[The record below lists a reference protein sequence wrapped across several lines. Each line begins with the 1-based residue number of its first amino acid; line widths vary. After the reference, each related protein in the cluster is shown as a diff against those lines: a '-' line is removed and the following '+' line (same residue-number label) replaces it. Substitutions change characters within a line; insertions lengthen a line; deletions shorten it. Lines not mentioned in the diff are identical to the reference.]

1 MFCIGVLQGFAQGF
15 TYTDENG
22 VNWECS
28 LVSCTINIPDGT
40 RKDSTYVT
48 IISASNYGEEVTI
61 PEVVKYERKEYTITE
76 LQGVFRNNPTLK
88 KVTLPKSATSLLR
101 TFEGCTL
108 LSEVVNTA
116 QIQYCS
122 GTFFE
127 CSSLKS
133 IDLSN
138 CETIGHATFD
148 NCYNL
153 QSVNLK
159 KCKTIESEAFS
170 NCSNLQSVGD
180 LSTCTSIGHS
190 AFNKCS
196 SLKSIDISNCN
207 FLDRFAFSGCY
218 KLEEVKLSKQINKIN
233 EDTFDGC
240 TNLKNIDLSNC
251 TSIEESAFSDC
262 INLTSVGNTALL
274 TSIKEYAFSSC
285 IKLTTINLS
294 NCAFIG
300 EYAFKGCTKLS
311 NINLSKCKFLGHSA
325 FYQCT
330 ELTEVDLSSC
340 SSLEESVFSGCS
352 NLKTIKGIEN
362 FTTIPAYAFEGTG
375 IETLSL
381 PLCTTIQK
389 AAFKKCIQLKSVNL
403 PKCETIE
410 GYKAEYYEAEGA
422 FMGCT
427 NLQEVELPNC
437 ISIGEYTFYSCTNLQ
452 KVELPNCINIGES
465 TFSSCPKL
473 KSINI
478 PVCQTIDKEAFA
490 YCGNLNEV
498 SLPNTIQKL
507 GYKCFNGN
515 TSLTLY
521 AKNVPALDRN
531 PGTTAESDTL
541 ALGKNVLIIVPEES
555 LAAYQAADVWNTMS
569 ERIFPLG
576 TQFDYDVEANAQAS
590 TSGLQKAIGE
600 KNLRSVVTLKVK
612 GSINSYDIMVMRN
625 KMDNLHHLDLADAD
639 IKSSTYQY
647 YTGYSTQD
655 DILGPHSFADL
666 DKLLTV
672 KLPKSVKYIDQAFNK
687 CSQLRSVEMPENLIC
702 VGDTTDYEYINGG
715 AFSDCNNLEEIIF
728 HNCERIGG
736 CAFIQCCSLQEITLP
751 KNLKH
756 IGSFAFDNCNQLK
769 DIIFPGEVETISNHA
784 FNGCSNLASIQFP
797 PSLKSI
803 EACAFFGCG
812 KLSNINLPGLTNISE
827 GTFSCCWNLKEIK
840 LPSTL
845 ERIGDN
851 AFENCTNLNKVY
863 TYTVLPINIDQN
875 TFTNF
880 KATTL
885 YVPTQSY
892 DNYYWSTQWGQFKEI
907 KEFDEPYTYIYLD
920 NEFTLEK
927 RFEGTPDIDIKN
939 NGALTVNGKENQD
952 AGEVTVKGDG
962 NNSAGTLITDGN
974 LDAKKLRF
982 DITVNANQW
991 YFFSFPFDI
1000 NLADI
1005 KTPGKYVFRKYNGSL
1020 RADQGTGGWVDLASD
1035 ETTLKQGVGYIF
1047 QTAKSG
1053 NLTLRVTKEKFGKL
1067 DANNIVKDLSSYPS
1081 ADEQNA
1087 SWNFI
1092 GNPQISYMDAASLGY
1107 DAPIT
1112 YWNGNS
1118 YEAVRPGDDEFALQP
1133 FQAFFVQK
1141 PVDVSNIEFKAED
1154 RITKSESINKQ
1165 NNARARRIGRGINP
1179 ERLLIN
1185 LTLSD
1190 GNHTDKTRVV
1200 FNDKKSQAYE
1210 LDCDAAKFAAINDA
1224 PQFYTIEAKA
1234 GNLAINERPMGSVKL
1249 GFAAKKAGNFTIS
1262 AKRMDQPMLL
1272 QDNQTGAT
1280 YDLTEGDYQ
1289 FASNAGTFENRFV
1302 LVPSRGTTGIADI
1315 VKKTGINIMPT
1326 DAGINLNGV
1335 DGKKV
1340 TIYAADGTMLASRT
1354 FDGMLNLMKGV
1365 YIVKIDNLST
1375 KVMVK

>member
-1 MFCIGVLQGFAQGF
+1 MFCIGVLQGFAQTF

-22 VNWECS
+22 VNWECCFS
-28 LVSCTINIPDGT
+28 NGMNMPDGSW
-40 RKDSTYVT
+40 KDTTYVY
-48 IISASNYGEEVTI
+48 INGASNYGEEVTV
-61 PEVVKYERKEYTITE
+61 PGVVKHEGKEYTITQ
-76 LQGVFRNNPTLK
+76 LGSVFSNNQTLK
-88 KVTLPKSATSLLR
+88 KVTLPKSVTSLDY
-101 TFEGCTL
+101 TFKGCTL
-108 LSEVVNTA
+108 LSEIVNTE
-116 QIQYCS
+116 QIKICGGSTFS
-122 GTFFE
+122 G
-127 CSSLKS
+127 CSSLKN

-138 CETIGHATFD
+138 CETIGGSTFS
-148 NCYNL
+148 NCNNL

-159 KCKTIESEAFS
+159 KCITIESQAFL
-170 NCSNLQSVGD
+170 NCNNLKSVGN
-180 LSTCTSIGHS
+180 LSSCTTIGENAFHS
-190 AFNKCS
+190 CY
-196 SLKSIDISNCN
+196 SLKSIDISSCN
-207 FLDRFAFSGCY
+207 SLNGNVFSDCTR
-218 KLEEVKLSKQINKIN
+218 LEEVKLSKQLSQIRWN
-233 EDTFDGC
+233 TFNGC

-251 TSIEESAFSDC
+251 TSIGGYAFAEC
-262 INLTSVGNTALL
+262 QNLTSVGNTALL
-274 TSIKEYAFSSC
+274 SSIEGYAFSNC
-285 IKLTTINLS
+285 ANLTNIDLS
-294 NCAFIG
+294 NCTFIG
-300 EYAFKGCTKLS
+300 EWAFRGCPKLS
-311 NINLSKCKFLGHSA
+311 NINLSKCKLLENYA
-325 FYQCT
+325 FIECT

-340 SSLEESVFSGCS
+340 SSLAYGIFAYCS
-352 NLKTIKGIEN
+352 KLKTVKGIEN
-362 FTTIPAYAFEGTG
+362 ITTIPANAFANTG

-381 PLCTTIQK
+381 PLCTTIQEG
-389 AAFKKCIQLKSVNL
+389 AFRGCSQLKS
-403 PKCETIE
+403 ID
-410 GYKAEYYEAEGA
+410 
-422 FMGCT
+422 
-427 NLQEVELPNC
+427 
-437 ISIGEYTFYSCTNLQ
+437 
-452 KVELPNCINIGES
+452 
-465 TFSSCPKL
+465 
-473 KSINI
+473 I
-478 PVCQTIDKEAFA
+478 PVCQSIGMNAFA
-490 YCGNLNEV
+490 SCSHLE
-498 SLPNTIQKL
+498 SASIPNTIKSL

-515 TSLTLY
+515 TTLTVY
-521 AKNVPALDRN
+521 AKDVPTLDRY
-531 PGTTAESDTL
+531 PGNMAETDTL

-569 ERIFPLG
+569 ERIFPMG
-576 TQFDYDVEANAQAS
+576 TQFNYDVEATAQAS

-600 KNLRSVVTLKVK
+600 KNLRSVVTLKVN

-625 KMDNLHHLDLADAD
+625 KMDNLHHLDLSDAD
-639 IKSSTYQY
+639 VKSNTYDY

-672 KLPKSVKYIDQAFNK
+672 KLPKSVKYINQAFNN

-702 VGDTTDYEYINGG
+702 VGDTLDNEWDMGG
-715 AFSDCNNLEEIIF
+715 EAFSNCTNLENIMF
-728 HNCERIGG
+728 HNCEKIGG
-736 CAFIQCCSLQEITLP
+736 RAFYQCNSLQEITLP

-756 IGSFAFDNCNQLK
+756 VGSYAFSQCSQLK
-769 DIIFPGEVETISNHA
+769 DIILPSEVETISYHA
-784 FNGCSNLASIQFP
+784 FEYCNNLASIQFP
-797 PSLKSI
+797 PSLKRI
-803 EACAFFGCG
+803 ESYAFSGCS
-812 KLSNINLPGLTNISE
+812 KLSSINLPGLTSISE
-827 GTFSCCWNLKEIK
+827 NTFSGCSNLTEVK

-851 AFENCTNLNKVY
+851 AFSECSNLNKVY

-939 NGALTVNGKENQD
+939 NGALTVNGKDNQN

-962 NNSAGTLITDGN
+962 NSSAGTLITDGN

-1047 QTAKSG
+1047 QTAQSG

-1107 DAPIT
+1107 NAPIT

-1249 GFAAKKAGNFTIS
+1249 GFAAKKAGNFIIS

>member
-1 MFCIGVLQGFAQGF
+1 MKRLLLLSVMFCIGVLQGFAQGNYF

-28 LVSCTINIPDGT
+28 LNYTSLAMPDGSW
-40 RKDSTYVT
+40 KDTTYVD
-48 IISASNYGEEVTI
+48 INGASNYGEEVTV
-61 PEVVKYERKEYTITE
+61 PGVVKYEGKDYTITS
-76 LQGVFRNNPTLK
+76 LNSIFSNNQTLK
-88 KVTLPKSATSLLR
+88 KVTLPKSVTSLSS

-108 LSEVVNTA
+108 LSEIVNTE
-116 QIQYCS
+116 QIKICGGSTFS
-122 GTFFE
+122 G
-127 CSSLKS
+127 CSSLKN
-133 IDLSN
+133 INLSN
-138 CETIGHATFD
+138 CETIGSNAFS
-148 NCYNL
+148 NCNNL

-159 KCKTIESEAFS
+159 KCITIESQAFL
-170 NCSNLQSVGD
+170 NCNNLQSVGN
-180 LSTCTSIGHS
+180 LSSCTTIGEG
-190 AFNKCS
+190 AFNSCY
-196 SLKSIDISNCN
+196 SLKSIDISSCN
-207 FLDRFAFSGCY
+207 SLNGNVFSDCTR
-218 KLEEVKLSKQINKIN
+218 LEEVKLSKQLSQIRWN
-233 EDTFDGC
+233 TFNGC

-251 TSIEESAFSDC
+251 TSIGGYAFAEC
-262 INLTSVGNTALL
+262 QNLTSVGNTALL
-274 TSIKEYAFSSC
+274 SSIEGYAFSNC
-285 IKLTTINLS
+285 ANLTNIDLS
-294 NCAFIG
+294 NCTFIG
-300 EYAFKGCTKLS
+300 EWAFRGCPKLS
-311 NINLSKCKFLGHSA
+311 NINLSKCKLLENYA
-325 FYQCT
+325 FIECT

-340 SSLEESVFSGCS
+340 SSLAYGIFAYCS
-352 NLKTIKGIEN
+352 KLKTVKGIEN
-362 FTTIPAYAFEGTG
+362 ITTIPANAFANTG

-381 PLCTTIQK
+381 PLCTTIQEG
-389 AAFKKCIQLKSVNL
+389 AFRGCSQLKSIDI
-403 PKCETIE
+403 PIC
-410 GYKAEYYEAEGA
+410 
-422 FMGCT
+422 
-427 NLQEVELPNC
+427 Q
-437 ISIGEYTFYSCTNLQ
+437 SIGMN
-452 KVELPNCINIGES
+452 
-465 TFSSCPKL
+465 
-473 KSINI
+473 
-478 PVCQTIDKEAFA
+478 AFA
-490 YCGNLNEV
+490 SCSHLE
-498 SLPNTIQKL
+498 SASIPNTIKSL

-515 TSLTLY
+515 TTLTLY
-521 AKNVPALDRN
+521 AKNVPALDRY
-531 PGTTAESDTL
+531 PGNMAETDTL

-569 ERIFPLG
+569 ERIFPMG
-576 TQFDYDVEANAQAS
+576 TQFDYNVEATAQAS

-639 IKSSTYQY
+639 VKSNTYDY
-647 YTGYSTQD
+647 YTGFSTQD
-655 DILGPHSFADL
+655 DILGPHSFANL

-672 KLPKSVKYIDQAFNK
+672 KLPKSVKYINQAFNN

-702 VGDTTDYEYINGG
+702 VGDTLDNEWSMGG
-715 AFSDCNNLEEIIF
+715 EAFSNCTNLENIMF
-728 HNCERIGG
+728 HNCEKIGG
-736 CAFIQCCSLQEITLP
+736 SAFYQCNSLQEITLP

-756 IGSFAFDNCNQLK
+756 VGSYAFSQCSQLK
-769 DIIFPGEVETISNHA
+769 DIILPSEVETISYHA
-784 FNGCSNLASIQFP
+784 FEYCNNLASIQFP
-797 PSLKSI
+797 PSLKRI
-803 EACAFFGCG
+803 ESYAFSGCG
-812 KLSNINLPGLTNISE
+812 NLSSINLPGLTSISE
-827 GTFSCCWNLKEIK
+827 NTFNGCSNLTEVK

-851 AFENCTNLNKVY
+851 AFSSCDNLTKVY

-880 KATTL
+880 KSTTL

-939 NGALTVNGKENQD
+939 NGALTVNGKDNQN

-962 NNSAGTLITDGN
+962 NSSAGTLITDGN

-1047 QTAKSG
+1047 QTAQGG

-1179 ERLLIN
+1179 DRLLIN

-1280 YDLTEGDYQ
+1280 FDLTEGDYQ

>member
-1 MFCIGVLQGFAQGF
+1 MKRLLLLSVMFCIGVLQGFAQYASF

-22 VNWECS
+22 VNWECNLES
-28 LVSCTINIPDGT
+28 AGTTMPDGSW
-40 RKDSTYVT
+40 KDSTYVT
-48 IISASNYGEEVTI
+48 INGASNYGEEVTV
-61 PEVVKYERKEYTITE
+61 PGVVKYEGKDYTITQ
-76 LQGVFRNNPTLK
+76 LGGIFSNNQTLK
-88 KVTLPKSATSLLR
+88 KVTLPKSVTSLNY
-101 TFEGCTL
+101 TFDGCTL
-108 LSEVVNTA
+108 LSEVVNTE
-116 QIQYCS
+116 QILSCS
-122 GTFFE
+122 YAFSN

-138 CETIGHATFD
+138 CETIGSGSFASC
-148 NCYNL
+148 NNL
-153 QSVNLK
+153 QFVNLK
-159 KCKTIESEAFS
+159 RCKTIESQAFL
-170 NCSNLQSVGD
+170 NCSKLQSVGD
-180 LSTCTSIGHS
+180 LSSCTTIGEG
-190 AFNKCS
+190 AFNSCY

-207 FLDRFAFSGCY
+207 SLNGNVFSDCTR
-218 KLEEVKLSKQINKIN
+218 LEEVKLSKQLNQIKWN
-233 EDTFDGC
+233 TFNGC

-251 TSIEESAFSDC
+251 TSIGGNAFAECRS
-262 INLTSVGNTALL
+262 LTSVGNTALL
-274 TSIKEYAFSSC
+274 SSIEGYAFSNC
-285 IKLTTINLS
+285 ANLTNIDLS
-294 NCAFIG
+294 NCTFIG
-300 EYAFKGCTKLS
+300 EWAFRGCPKLS
-311 NINLSKCKFLGHSA
+311 NINLSKCKLLENYA
-325 FYQCT
+325 FIECT

-340 SSLEESVFSGCS
+340 SSLAYGIFAYCS
-352 NLKTIKGIEN
+352 KLKTVKGIEN
-362 FTTIPAYAFEGTG
+362 ITTIPANAFANTG

-381 PLCTTIQK
+381 PLCTTIQEG
-389 AAFKKCIQLKSVNL
+389 AFRGCTQLKS
-403 PKCETIE
+403 ID
-410 GYKAEYYEAEGA
+410 
-422 FMGCT
+422 
-427 NLQEVELPNC
+427 
-437 ISIGEYTFYSCTNLQ
+437 
-452 KVELPNCINIGES
+452 
-465 TFSSCPKL
+465 
-473 KSINI
+473 I
-478 PVCQTIDKEAFA
+478 PVCQSIGMNAFA
-490 YCGNLNEV
+490 SCSRLESV
-498 SLPNTIQKL
+498 SIPNTIKSL

-515 TSLTLY
+515 TTLTLY
-521 AKNVPALDRN
+521 AKNVPALERN
-531 PGTTAESDTL
+531 PGTMAETDTL

-555 LAAYQAADVWNTMS
+555 LAAYQTADVWNTMS

-576 TQFDYDVEANAQAS
+576 TQFNYDVEATAQAS

-625 KMDNLHHLDLADAD
+625 KMDNLHYLDLADAD
-639 IKSSTYQY
+639 VKSNTYDY
-647 YTGYSTQD
+647 YTGFSTQD

-672 KLPKSVKYIDQAFNK
+672 KLPKSVKYINQAFNN

-702 VGDTTDYEYINGG
+702 VGDTLDNEWSMGG
-715 AFSDCNNLEEIIF
+715 EAFSNCTNLENIMF
-728 HNCERIGG
+728 HNCEKIGG
-736 CAFIQCCSLQEITLP
+736 SAFYQCNSLQEITLP

-756 IGSFAFDNCNQLK
+756 VGSYAFSQCSQLK
-769 DIIFPGEVETISNHA
+769 DIILPSEVETISYHA
-784 FNGCSNLASIQFP
+784 FEYCNNLASIQFP
-797 PSLKSI
+797 PSLKRI
-803 EACAFFGCG
+803 ESYAFSGCS
-812 KLSNINLPGLTNISE
+812 KLSSINLPGLTSISE
-827 GTFSCCWNLKEIK
+827 NTFNGCSNLTEVK

-851 AFENCTNLNKVY
+851 AFSSCDNLNKVY

-939 NGALTVNGKENQD
+939 NGALTVNGKDNQN
-952 AGEVTVKGDG
+952 AGEVTVKGDD
-962 NNSAGTLITDGN
+962 NSSAGTLITDGN

-1047 QTAKSG
+1047 QTAQSG

-1280 YDLTEGDYQ
+1280 FDLTEGDYQ

-1335 DGKKV
+1335 NGKKV

>member
-1 MFCIGVLQGFAQGF
+1 MFCIGVLQGFAQGTYF

-22 VNWECS
+22 VNWDCC
-28 LVSCTINIPDGT
+28 LNYGINMPDGSW
-40 RKDSTYVT
+40 KDSTYVT
-48 IISASNYGEEVTI
+48 INGASNYGEEVTI
-61 PEVVKYERKEYTITE
+61 PGVVKYEGKEYTVTQLGSI
-76 LQGVFRNNPTLK
+76 FCNNQTLK
-88 KVTLPKSATSLLR
+88 KVTLPKSVTSLSN
-101 TFEGCTL
+101 TFDGCTL
-108 LSEVVNTA
+108 LSEVVNTT
-116 QIQYCS
+116 QILYCS
-122 GTFFE
+122 RTFYE
-127 CSSLKS
+127 CRSLKS

-138 CETIGHATFD
+138 CETIGNATFA
-148 NCYNL
+148 NCHNL
-153 QSVNLK
+153 QSITLK
-159 KCKTIESEAFS
+159 KCITIESQAFT
-170 NCSNLQSVGD
+170 NCNNLQSVGD
-180 LSTCTSIGHS
+180 LSSCTTIMYG
-190 AFNKCS
+190 AFQSCS
-196 SLKSIDISNCN
+196 SLKSIDISSCN
-207 FLDRFAFSGCY
+207 SLDGSVFEGCSN
-218 KLEEVKLSKQINKIN
+218 LEEIKLSKQINQIK
-233 EDTFDGC
+233 ESTFNGC
-240 TNLKNIDLSNC
+240 ANLKSIDLSNC
-251 TSIEESAFSDC
+251 TSIGGNAFGYC
-262 INLTSVGNTALL
+262 QNLKSVGSTALL
-274 TSIKEYAFSSC
+274 NSIQGYAFQSC
-285 IKLTTINLS
+285 TNLTISDLS
-294 NCAFIG
+294 NCTFIG
-300 EYAFKGCTKLS
+300 EWAFSTCAKLS
-311 NINLSKCKFLGHSA
+311 NINLSKCKLIGNNA
-325 FYQCT
+325 FNNCT
-330 ELTEVDLSSC
+330 NLTEVDLSSC
-340 SSLEESVFSGCS
+340 SSLAESIFWGCS

-362 FTTIPAYAFEGTG
+362 FTTIPANAFANTG

-381 PLCTTIQK
+381 PLCTTIQEG
-389 AAFKKCIQLKSVNL
+389 AFRECQQLKSINL
-403 PKCETIE
+403 PKCETI
-410 GYKAEYYEAEGA
+410 GNYTPVYDSDSEGA
-422 FMGCT
+422 FKGCS
-427 NLQEVELPNC
+427 NLQQAELPIC
-437 ISIGEYTFYSCTNLQ
+437 TTIAPYTFYGCTRL
-452 KVELPNCINIGES
+452 S
-465 TFSSCPKL
+465 
-473 KSINI
+473 SINI
-478 PVCQTIDKEAFA
+478 PVCQFIGKVAFA
-490 YCGNLNEV
+490 NCSNLNAV
-498 SLPNTIQKL
+498 SLPNTIQEL

-515 TSLTLY
+515 TMLTLY
-521 AKNVPALDRN
+521 AKNVPTLDNN
-531 PGTTAESDTL
+531 PGSYSDMDYSV
-541 ALGKNVLIIVPEES
+541 LGKNVLIIVPEES

-576 TQFDYDVEANAQAS
+576 TQFNYDVEATAQAS

-625 KMDNLHHLDLADAD
+625 KMDNLHYLDLADVD
-639 IKSSTYQY
+639 VKSNTYHY

-666 DKLLTV
+666 DKLMTV
-672 KLPKSVKYIDQAFNK
+672 KLPKSVKYIDQAFNN

-702 VGDTTDYEYINGG
+702 VGDTLDWNYWEDNRG
-715 AFSDCNNLEEIIF
+715 AFRNCSNLEEIIF

-736 CAFIQCCSLQEITLP
+736 AAFCQCNSLQEITLP
-751 KNLKH
+751 KNLKY
-756 IGSFAFDNCNQLK
+756 IGSSAFNYCSQLK
-769 DIIFPGEVETISNHA
+769 DIILPSEVETISYYA
-784 FNGCSNLASIQFP
+784 FNGCDSLTSIQFP

-803 EACAFFGCG
+803 ESYAFSSCYR
-812 KLSNINLPGLTNISE
+812 LSSINLPGLTSISE
-827 GTFSCCWNLKEIK
+827 YTFNGCSNLTEVK

-845 ERIGDN
+845 ERIGNN
-851 AFENCTNLNKVY
+851 AFENCSNLTKVY

-962 NNSAGTLITDGN
+962 NSSAGTLITDGN

-1047 QTAKSG
+1047 QTAQSG

-1165 NNARARRIGRGINP
+1165 NKARARRIGRGINP

-1335 DGKKV
+1335 NGKKV

>member
-1 MFCIGVLQGFAQGF
+1 MKRLLLLSVMFCIGVLQGFAQYASF

-22 VNWECS
+22 VNWECNLES
-28 LVSCTINIPDGT
+28 AGTTMPDGSW
-40 RKDSTYVT
+40 KDSTYVT
-48 IISASNYGEEVTI
+48 INGASNYGEEVTV
-61 PEVVKYERKEYTITE
+61 PGVVKYEGKDYTITQ
-76 LQGVFRNNPTLK
+76 LGGIFSNNQTLK
-88 KVTLPKSATSLLR
+88 KVTLPKSVTSLNY
-101 TFEGCTL
+101 TFDGCTL
-108 LSEVVNTA
+108 LSEVVNTE
-116 QIQYCS
+116 QILSCS
-122 GTFFE
+122 YAFSN

-138 CETIGHATFD
+138 CETIGSGSFASC
-148 NCYNL
+148 NNL
-153 QSVNLK
+153 QFVNLK
-159 KCKTIESEAFS
+159 RCKTIESQAFL
-170 NCSNLQSVGD
+170 NCSKLQSVGD
-180 LSTCTSIGHS
+180 LSSCTTIGEG
-190 AFNKCS
+190 AFNSCY

-207 FLDRFAFSGCY
+207 SLNGDVFSDCTR
-218 KLEEVKLSKQINKIN
+218 LEEVKLSKQLNQIKWN
-233 EDTFDGC
+233 TFNGC

-251 TSIEESAFSDC
+251 TSIGGNAFAECRS
-262 INLTSVGNTALL
+262 LTSVGNTALL
-274 TSIKEYAFSSC
+274 SSIEGYAFSNC
-285 IKLTTINLS
+285 ANLTNIDLS
-294 NCAFIG
+294 NCTFIG
-300 EYAFKGCTKLS
+300 EWAFRGCPKLS
-311 NINLSKCKFLGHSA
+311 NINLSKCKLLENYA
-325 FYQCT
+325 FIECT

-340 SSLEESVFSGCS
+340 SSLAYGIFAYCS
-352 NLKTIKGIEN
+352 KLKTVKGIEN
-362 FTTIPAYAFEGTG
+362 ITTIPANAFANTG

-381 PLCTTIQK
+381 PLCTTIQEG
-389 AAFKKCIQLKSVNL
+389 AFRGCTQLKS
-403 PKCETIE
+403 ID
-410 GYKAEYYEAEGA
+410 
-422 FMGCT
+422 
-427 NLQEVELPNC
+427 
-437 ISIGEYTFYSCTNLQ
+437 
-452 KVELPNCINIGES
+452 
-465 TFSSCPKL
+465 
-473 KSINI
+473 I
-478 PVCQTIDKEAFA
+478 PVCQSIGMNAFA
-490 YCGNLNEV
+490 SCSRLESV
-498 SLPNTIQKL
+498 SIPNTIKSL

-521 AKNVPALDRN
+521 AKNVPALDRY
-531 PGTTAESDTL
+531 PGNMAETDTL

-576 TQFDYDVEANAQAS
+576 TQFDYDVEATAQAS

-625 KMDNLHHLDLADAD
+625 KMDNLHHLDLSDAD
-639 IKSSTYQY
+639 IKSNSYDY
-647 YTGYSTQD
+647 YTGFSTQD
-655 DILGPHSFADL
+655 DILDPHSFADL

-672 KLPKSVKYIDQAFNK
+672 KLPKSVKYINQAFNN

-702 VGDTTDYEYINGG
+702 VGDTLDNEWSMGG
-715 AFSDCNNLEEIIF
+715 EAFSNCTNLEYIIF
-728 HNCERIGG
+728 HNCEKIGG
-736 CAFIQCCSLQEITLP
+736 SAFYQCNSLQEITLP

-756 IGSFAFDNCNQLK
+756 VGSYAYSQCSQLQDNIL
-769 DIIFPGEVETISNHA
+769 PSEVETISYHA
-784 FNGCSNLASIQFP
+784 FEYCNNLASIQFP
-797 PSLKSI
+797 PSLKRI
-803 EACAFFGCG
+803 ESYAFSGCS
-812 KLSNINLPGLTNISE
+812 KLSSINLPGLTSISE
-827 GTFSCCWNLKEIK
+827 NTFNGCSNLTEVK

-851 AFENCTNLNKVY
+851 AFSSCDNLNKVY

-939 NGALTVNGKENQD
+939 NGALTVNGKDNQN

-962 NNSAGTLITDGN
+962 NSSAGTLITDGN

-1047 QTAKSG
+1047 QTAQSG

>member
-1 MFCIGVLQGFAQGF
+1 MFCIGVLQGFAEGTYI

-22 VNWECS
+22 VNWECYLS
-28 LVSCTINIPDGT
+28 FDIIPMPDGT
-40 RKDSTYVT
+40 NKDTTYVY
-48 IISASNYGEEVTI
+48 INSVSNYGEEVTVPGVI
-61 PEVVKYERKEYTITE
+61 KYEGKDYTITS
-76 LQGVFRNNPTLK
+76 LNSIFSNNQTLK
-88 KVTLPKSATSLLR
+88 KVTLPKSVTSLDN
-101 TFEGCTL
+101 TFQGCTL
-108 LSEVVNTA
+108 LSEVVNTE
-116 QIQYCS
+116 QIQRFGYS
-122 GTFFE
+122 TFSN

-133 IDLSN
+133 IDMSN
-138 CETIGHATFD
+138 CEIINRNAFD
-148 NCYNL
+148 NCKNL

-159 KCKTIESEAFS
+159 KCKTIEDNAFS
-170 NCSNLQSVGD
+170 NCSNLQSVGNL
-180 LSTCTSIGHS
+180 LSCTTIASS
-190 AFNKCS
+190 AFQYCS

-207 FLDRFAFSGCY
+207 SLGSDVFDGCS

-233 EDTFDGC
+233 DGTFNGC
-240 TNLKNIDLSNC
+240 TNLKSIDLSNC
-251 TSIEESAFSDC
+251 TSIGGSAFSGC
-262 INLTSVGNTALL
+262 QSLTFVGNTALL
-274 TSIKEYAFSSC
+274 SSIQGRAFWNC
-285 IKLTTINLS
+285 TNLITIDLS
-294 NCAFIG
+294 NCTFIG
-300 EYAFKGCTKLS
+300 EWAFFTCTKLS
-311 NINLSKCKFLGHSA
+311 NINLSKCRLLGNGA

-340 SSLEESVFSGCS
+340 SSLAESVFMECS

-362 FTTIPAYAFEGTG
+362 FTTIPANAFERTS

-381 PLCTTIQK
+381 PRCTTIQK
-389 AAFKKCIQLKSVNL
+389 AAFKRCMQLKSVNL

-410 GYKAEYYEAEGA
+410 GYKAEYSEEEGA
-422 FMGCT
+422 FYDC
-427 NLQEVELPNC
+427 NSLQEADLP
-437 ISIGEYTFYSCTNLQ
+437 S
-452 KVELPNCINIGES
+452 CINIGEY

-521 AKNVPALDRN
+521 AKNVPALDRY
-531 PGTTAESDTL
+531 PGTMEESDAL

-569 ERIFPLG
+569 ERIFPMG
-576 TQFDYDVEANAQAS
+576 TQFDYNVEATAQAS

-625 KMDNLHHLDLADAD
+625 KMDNLHYLDLADAD
-639 IKSSTYQY
+639 VKSNSYHY

-666 DKLLTV
+666 DKLITV
-672 KLPKSVKYIDQAFNK
+672 KLPKSVKYIDQAFNN

-702 VGDTTDYEYINGG
+702 VGDTLDYYWGDANTRG
-715 AFSDCNNLEEIIF
+715 AFRNCINLEEIIL
-728 HNCERIGG
+728 HNCEKIGA
-736 CAFIQCCSLQEITLP
+736 CAFYQCNSLQEITLP

-756 IGSFAFDNCNQLK
+756 VENSSFWYCSQLK
-769 DIIFPGEVETISNHA
+769 DIILPSEVETIGENA
-784 FNGCSNLASIQFP
+784 FEGCNNLSSVQFP

-803 EACAFFGCG
+803 EANAFKNCNS
-812 KLSNINLPGLTNISE
+812 LSSINLPGLTSISNN
-827 GTFSCCWNLKEIK
+827 TFSGCSNLTEVK

-845 ERIGDN
+845 ERIGDK
-851 AFENCTNLNKVY
+851 AFESCTNLTKVY

-939 NGALTVNGKENQD
+939 NGALTVNGKDNQN

-962 NNSAGTLITDGN
+962 NSSAGTLITDGN

-1047 QTAKSG
+1047 QTAQGG

-1210 LDCDAAKFAAINDA
+1210 LDCDAAKFAAISDA

-1335 DGKKV
+1335 NGKKV

>member
-1 MFCIGVLQGFAQGF
+1 M
-15 TYTDENG
+15 E
-22 VNWECS
+22 
-28 LVSCTINIPDGT
+28 
-40 RKDSTYVT
+40 
-48 IISASNYGEEVTI
+48 
-61 PEVVKYERKEYTITE
+61 
-76 LQGVFRNNPTLK
+76 
-88 KVTLPKSATSLLR
+88 
-101 TFEGCTL
+101 
-108 LSEVVNTA
+108 
-116 QIQYCS
+116 
-122 GTFFE
+122 
-127 CSSLKS
+127 
-133 IDLSN
+133 
-138 CETIGHATFD
+138 
-148 NCYNL
+148 
-153 QSVNLK
+153 
-159 KCKTIESEAFS
+159 
-170 NCSNLQSVGD
+170 
-180 LSTCTSIGHS
+180 
-190 AFNKCS
+190 
-196 SLKSIDISNCN
+196 
-207 FLDRFAFSGCY
+207 
-218 KLEEVKLSKQINKIN
+218 
-233 EDTFDGC
+233 
-240 TNLKNIDLSNC
+240 
-251 TSIEESAFSDC
+251 
-262 INLTSVGNTALL
+262 
-274 TSIKEYAFSSC
+274 
-285 IKLTTINLS
+285 
-294 NCAFIG
+294 
-300 EYAFKGCTKLS
+300 
-311 NINLSKCKFLGHSA
+311 
-325 FYQCT
+325 
-330 ELTEVDLSSC
+330 
-340 SSLEESVFSGCS
+340 CS

-362 FTTIPAYAFEGTG
+362 FTTIPANAFERTS

-381 PLCTTIQK
+381 PRCTTIQK
-389 AAFKKCIQLKSVNL
+389 AAFKRCMQLKSVNL

-410 GYKAEYYEAEGA
+410 GYKAEYSEEEGA
-422 FMGCT
+422 FYDC
-427 NLQEVELPNC
+427 NSLQEADLP
-437 ISIGEYTFYSCTNLQ
+437 S
-452 KVELPNCINIGES
+452 CINIGEY

-521 AKNVPALDRN
+521 AKNVPALDRY
-531 PGTTAESDTL
+531 PGTMEESDAL

-569 ERIFPLG
+569 ERIFPMG
-576 TQFDYDVEANAQAS
+576 TQFDYNVEATAQAS

-625 KMDNLHHLDLADAD
+625 KMDNLHYLDLADAD
-639 IKSSTYQY
+639 VKSNSYHY

-666 DKLLTV
+666 DKLITV
-672 KLPKSVKYIDQAFNK
+672 KLPKSVKYIDQAFNN

-702 VGDTTDYEYINGG
+702 VGDTLDYYWGDANTRG
-715 AFSDCNNLEEIIF
+715 AFRNCINLEEIIL
-728 HNCERIGG
+728 HNCEKIGA
-736 CAFIQCCSLQEITLP
+736 CAFYQCNSLQEITLP

-756 IGSFAFDNCNQLK
+756 VENSSFWYCSQLK
-769 DIIFPGEVETISNHA
+769 DIILPSEVETIGENA
-784 FNGCSNLASIQFP
+784 FEGCNNLSSVQFP

-803 EACAFFGCG
+803 EANAFKNCNS
-812 KLSNINLPGLTNISE
+812 LSSINLPGLTSISNN
-827 GTFSCCWNLKEIK
+827 TFSGCSNLTEVK

-845 ERIGDN
+845 ERIGDK
-851 AFENCTNLNKVY
+851 AFESCTNLTKVY

-939 NGALTVNGKENQD
+939 NGALTVNGKDNQN

-962 NNSAGTLITDGN
+962 NSSAGTLITDGN

-1047 QTAKSG
+1047 QTAQSG

-1081 ADEQNA
+1081 AEEQDA

-1335 DGKKV
+1335 NGKKV

>member
-1 MFCIGVLQGFAQGF
+1 MFCIGVLQGFAQSTSF

-28 LVSCTINIPDGT
+28 LNYTSLAMPDGSW
-40 RKDSTYVT
+40 KDSTYVY
-48 IISASNYGEEVTI
+48 INGASNYGEEVTV
-61 PEVVKYERKEYTITE
+61 PGVVKYEEKDYTIT
-76 LQGVFRNNPTLK
+76 QIGSIFCNNQTLK
-88 KVTLPKSATSLLR
+88 KVTLPKSVTSLSS

-108 LSEVVNTA
+108 LSEVVNTD
-116 QIQYCS
+116 QILYCS
-122 GTFFE
+122 RTFNE
-127 CSSLKS
+127 CRSLKS

-138 CETIGHATFD
+138 CETIGNATFA

-159 KCKTIESEAFS
+159 KCITIESQAFT
-170 NCSNLQSVGD
+170 NCNNLQSVGD
-180 LSTCTSIGHS
+180 LSSCTTIMYG
-190 AFNKCS
+190 AFQSCS
-196 SLKSIDISNCN
+196 SLKSIDISNCTS
-207 FLDRFAFSGCY
+207 LGEEAFADCS

-233 EDTFDGC
+233 DDTFSGC
-240 TNLKNIDLSNC
+240 TNLKSIDLSNC
-251 TSIEESAFSDC
+251 TSIGGSAFNGCQS
-262 INLTSVGNTALL
+262 LTSVGNTALL
-274 TSIKEYAFSSC
+274 SSIQGNAFSGC
-285 IKLTTINLS
+285 TNLTTIDLSNSTFVGENAFS
-294 NCAFIG
+294 NCA
-300 EYAFKGCTKLS
+300 KLS
-311 NINLSKCKFLGHSA
+311 NINLSKCNLLGYGA
-325 FYQCT
+325 FNNCT
-330 ELTEVDLSSC
+330 NLTEVDLSSC
-340 SSLEESVFSGCS
+340 SSLAESVFRGCS

-362 FTTIPAYAFEGTG
+362 FTTIPAYAFEGIG

-381 PLCTTIQK
+381 PLCTTIQEG
-389 AAFKKCIQLKSVNL
+389 AFRTCSQLKS
-403 PKCETIE
+403 ID
-410 GYKAEYYEAEGA
+410 
-422 FMGCT
+422 
-427 NLQEVELPNC
+427 
-437 ISIGEYTFYSCTNLQ
+437 
-452 KVELPNCINIGES
+452 
-465 TFSSCPKL
+465 
-473 KSINI
+473 I
-478 PVCQTIDKEAFA
+478 PVCQSIGMNAFA
-490 YCGNLNEV
+490 SCSRLE
-498 SLPNTIQKL
+498 SASIPNTIKSL

-515 TSLTLY
+515 TTLTLY

-541 ALGKNVLIIVPEES
+541 ALGKNVLIIVPKES

-569 ERIFPLG
+569 ERIFPMG
-576 TQFDYDVEANAQAS
+576 TQFNYDVEATAQAS

-625 KMDNLHHLDLADAD
+625 KMDNLHYLDLADAD
-639 IKSSTYQY
+639 VKSNTYNY

-666 DKLLTV
+666 DKLMTV
-672 KLPKSVKYIDQAFNK
+672 KLPKSVKYIDLAFNN
-687 CSQLRSVEMPENLIC
+687 CRQLRSVEMPENLIC
-702 VGDTTDYEYINGG
+702 VGDTADWNWNKDGG
-715 AFSDCNNLEEIIF
+715 AFGNCTNLEEIIF
-728 HNCERIGG
+728 HNCEKIGG
-736 CAFIQCCSLQEITLP
+736 KAFYQCNSLQEITLP

-756 IGSFAFDNCNQLK
+756 IGSYAFNYCNQLK
-769 DIIFPGEVETISNHA
+769 DIILPNEVETIGEHA
-784 FNGCSNLASIQFP
+784 FEFCYNLSSVQFP
-797 PSLKSI
+797 PSLKRI
-803 EACAFFGCG
+803 EANAFYCCIS
-812 KLSNINLPGLTNISE
+812 LSSINLPGLTSISE
-827 GTFSCCWNLKEIK
+827 NTFSGCSNLTEVK

-845 ERIGDN
+845 ERIGNN
-851 AFENCTNLNKVY
+851 AFENCSNLTKVY

-939 NGALTVNGKENQD
+939 NGALTVNGKDNQN

-962 NNSAGTLITDGN
+962 NSSAGTLITDGN

-1047 QTAKSG
+1047 QTAQSG

-1179 ERLLIN
+1179 DRLLIN

-1249 GFAAKKAGNFTIS
+1249 GFTAKKAGNFTIS

-1280 YDLTEGDYQ
+1280 FDLTEGDYQ

-1335 DGKKV
+1335 NGKKV

>member
-1 MFCIGVLQGFAQGF
+1 MFCIGVLQGFAEGTYI

-22 VNWECS
+22 VNWECYLS
-28 LVSCTINIPDGT
+28 FDIIPMPDGT
-40 RKDSTYVT
+40 NKDTTYVY
-48 IISASNYGEEVTI
+48 INSVSNYGEEVTVPGVI
-61 PEVVKYERKEYTITE
+61 KYEGKDYTITS
-76 LQGVFRNNPTLK
+76 LNSIFSNNQTLK
-88 KVTLPKSATSLLR
+88 KVTLPKSVTSLDN
-101 TFEGCTL
+101 TFQGCTL
-108 LSEVVNTA
+108 LSEVVNTE
-116 QIQYCS
+116 QIQRFGYN
-122 GTFFE
+122 TFSN

-133 IDLSN
+133 IDMSN
-138 CETIGHATFD
+138 CEIINGNAFD
-148 NCYNL
+148 NCKNL

-159 KCKTIESEAFS
+159 KCTTIEDNAFS
-170 NCSNLQSVGD
+170 NCSNLQSVGNL
-180 LSTCTSIGHS
+180 LSCTTIASS
-190 AFNKCS
+190 AFQYCS

-207 FLDRFAFSGCY
+207 SLGSNVFDGCS

-233 EDTFDGC
+233 DGTFYGC
-240 TNLKNIDLSNC
+240 TNLKSIDLSNC
-251 TSIEESAFSDC
+251 TSIGGSAFSGC
-262 INLTSVGNTALL
+262 QSLTSVGNTALL
-274 TSIKEYAFSSC
+274 SSIQGRAFWNC
-285 IKLTTINLS
+285 TNLTTIDLS
-294 NCAFIG
+294 NCTFIG
-300 EYAFKGCTKLS
+300 EWAFFTCTKLS
-311 NINLSKCKFLGHSA
+311 NINLSKCKLLGNGA

-340 SSLEESVFSGCS
+340 SSLAESVFMECS

-362 FTTIPAYAFEGTG
+362 FTTIPANAFERTS

-381 PLCTTIQK
+381 PRCTTIQK
-389 AAFKKCIQLKSVNL
+389 AAFKRCMQLKSVNL

-410 GYKAEYYEAEGA
+410 GYKAEYSEEEGA
-422 FMGCT
+422 FYDCN
-427 NLQEVELPNC
+427 NLQEADLP
-437 ISIGEYTFYSCTNLQ
+437 S
-452 KVELPNCINIGES
+452 CINIGKY

-521 AKNVPALDRN
+521 AKNVPALDRD
-531 PGTTAESDTL
+531 PGTMAESDTL

-569 ERIFPLG
+569 ERIFPMG
-576 TQFDYDVEANAQAS
+576 TQFNYDVEATAQAS

-625 KMDNLHHLDLADAD
+625 KMDNLHYLDLADAD
-639 IKSSTYQY
+639 VKSNTYHY

-666 DKLLTV
+666 DKLITV
-672 KLPKSVKYIDQAFNK
+672 KLPKSVKYIDQAFNN

-702 VGDTTDYEYINGG
+702 VGDTLDYYWGDANTRG
-715 AFSDCNNLEEIIF
+715 AFRNCINLEEIIL
-728 HNCERIGG
+728 HNCEKIGA
-736 CAFIQCCSLQEITLP
+736 CAFYQCNSLQEITLP

-756 IGSFAFDNCNQLK
+756 VGNSSFWYCSQLK
-769 DIIFPGEVETISNHA
+769 DIILPSEVETIGENA
-784 FNGCSNLASIQFP
+784 FEGCNNLSSVQFP

-803 EACAFFGCG
+803 EANAFKNCNS
-812 KLSNINLPGLTNISE
+812 LSSINLPGLTSISNY
-827 GTFSCCWNLKEIK
+827 TFYGCSNLKEVK

-845 ERIGDN
+845 EYIGDK
-851 AFENCTNLNKVY
+851 AFSECSNLTKVY

-927 RFEGTPDIDIKN
+927 RFKGTPDIDIKN
-939 NGALTVNGKENQD
+939 NGALTVNGKDNQN

-962 NNSAGTLITDGN
+962 NSSAGTLITDGN

-1035 ETTLKQGVGYIF
+1035 ETTLQQGVGYIF
-1047 QTAKSG
+1047 QTAQSG

-1141 PVDVSNIEFKAED
+1141 PMDVSNIEFKAED

-1335 DGKKV
+1335 NGKKV

>member
-1 MFCIGVLQGFAQGF
+1 MKRLLLLSVMFCIGVLQGFAQSTSF

-28 LVSCTINIPDGT
+28 LNYTSLAMPDGSW
-40 RKDSTYVT
+40 KDSTYVY
-48 IISASNYGEEVTI
+48 INGASNYGEEVTV
-61 PEVVKYERKEYTITE
+61 PGVVKYEEKDYTIT
-76 LQGVFRNNPTLK
+76 QIGSIFCNNQTLK
-88 KVTLPKSATSLLR
+88 KVTLPKSVTSLSS

-108 LSEVVNTA
+108 LSEVVNTD
-116 QIQYCS
+116 QILYCS
-122 GTFFE
+122 RTFNE
-127 CSSLKS
+127 CRSLKS

-138 CETIGHATFD
+138 CETIGNATFA

-159 KCKTIESEAFS
+159 KCITIESQAFT
-170 NCSNLQSVGD
+170 NCNNLQSVGD
-180 LSTCTSIGHS
+180 LSSCTTIMYG
-190 AFNKCS
+190 AFQSCS
-196 SLKSIDISNCN
+196 SLKSIDISNCTS
-207 FLDRFAFSGCY
+207 LGEEAFADCS

-233 EDTFDGC
+233 DDTFSGC
-240 TNLKNIDLSNC
+240 TNLKSIDLSNC
-251 TSIEESAFSDC
+251 TSIGGSAFNGCQS
-262 INLTSVGNTALL
+262 LTSVGNTALL
-274 TSIKEYAFSSC
+274 SSIQGNAFSGC
-285 IKLTTINLS
+285 TNLTTIDLSNSTFVGENAFS
-294 NCAFIG
+294 NCA
-300 EYAFKGCTKLS
+300 KLS
-311 NINLSKCKFLGHSA
+311 NINLSKCNLLGYGA
-325 FYQCT
+325 FNNCT
-330 ELTEVDLSSC
+330 NLTEVDLSSC
-340 SSLEESVFSGCS
+340 SSLAESVFRGCS

-362 FTTIPAYAFEGTG
+362 FTTIPAYAFEGIG

-381 PLCTTIQK
+381 PLCTTIQEG
-389 AAFKKCIQLKSVNL
+389 AFRTCSQLKS
-403 PKCETIE
+403 ID
-410 GYKAEYYEAEGA
+410 
-422 FMGCT
+422 
-427 NLQEVELPNC
+427 
-437 ISIGEYTFYSCTNLQ
+437 
-452 KVELPNCINIGES
+452 
-465 TFSSCPKL
+465 
-473 KSINI
+473 I
-478 PVCQTIDKEAFA
+478 PVCQSIGMNAFA
-490 YCGNLNEV
+490 SCSRLE
-498 SLPNTIQKL
+498 SASIPNTIKSL

-515 TSLTLY
+515 TTLTLY

-541 ALGKNVLIIVPEES
+541 ALGKNVLIIVPKES

-569 ERIFPLG
+569 ERIFPMG
-576 TQFDYDVEANAQAS
+576 TQFNYDVEATAQAS

-625 KMDNLHHLDLADAD
+625 KMDNLHYLDLADAD
-639 IKSSTYQY
+639 VKSNTYNY

-666 DKLLTV
+666 DKLMTV
-672 KLPKSVKYIDQAFNK
+672 KLPKSVKYIDLAFNN
-687 CSQLRSVEMPENLIC
+687 CRQLRSVEMPENLIC
-702 VGDTTDYEYINGG
+702 VGDTADGNWNKDGG
-715 AFSDCNNLEEIIF
+715 AFGNCTNLEEIIF
-728 HNCERIGG
+728 HNCEKIGG
-736 CAFIQCCSLQEITLP
+736 KAFYQCNSLQEITLP

-756 IGSFAFDNCNQLK
+756 IGSYAFNYCNQLK
-769 DIIFPGEVETISNHA
+769 DIILPNEVETIGEHA
-784 FNGCSNLASIQFP
+784 FEFCYNLSSVQFP
-797 PSLKSI
+797 PSLKRI
-803 EACAFFGCG
+803 EANAFYCCIS
-812 KLSNINLPGLTNISE
+812 LSSINLPGLTSISE
-827 GTFSCCWNLKEIK
+827 NTFSGCSNLTEVK

-851 AFENCTNLNKVY
+851 AFSNCDNLNKVY

-982 DITVNANQW
+982 DITVNTNQW

-1047 QTAKSG
+1047 QTAQSG

>member
-1 MFCIGVLQGFAQGF
+1 MKRLLLLSVMFCIGVLQGFAQSTSF

-28 LVSCTINIPDGT
+28 LNYTSLAMPDGSW
-40 RKDSTYVT
+40 KDSTYVY
-48 IISASNYGEEVTI
+48 INGASNYGEEVTV
-61 PEVVKYERKEYTITE
+61 PGVVKYEGKEYTITQ
-76 LQGVFRNNPTLK
+76 LGSIFSNNQTLK
-88 KVTLPKSATSLLR
+88 KVTLPKSVTSLSS

-108 LSEVVNTA
+108 LSEVVNTD
-116 QIQYCS
+116 QILYCS
-122 GTFFE
+122 RTFCE
-127 CSSLKS
+127 CRSLKS

-138 CETIGHATFD
+138 CETIGNNTFA
-148 NCYNL
+148 NCNNL
-153 QSVNLK
+153 QSINLK
-159 KCKTIESEAFS
+159 KCITIESQAFT

-180 LSTCTSIGHS
+180 LSSCTTIMDG
-190 AFNKCS
+190 AFSSCS

-207 FLDRFAFSGCY
+207 SLGNYVFEGCS

-233 EDTFDGC
+233 NSTFSGC
-240 TNLKNIDLSNC
+240 TNLKSIDLSNC
-251 TSIEESAFSDC
+251 TSIEGSAFNGCQS
-262 INLTSVGNTALL
+262 LTSVGNTALL
-274 TSIKEYAFSSC
+274 SSIQGNAFSGC
-285 IKLTTINLS
+285 TNLTTIDLSNSTFVGENAFS
-294 NCAFIG
+294 NCA
-300 EYAFKGCTKLS
+300 KLS
-311 NINLSKCKFLGHSA
+311 NINLSKCNLLGYGA
-325 FYQCT
+325 FNNCT
-330 ELTEVDLSSC
+330 NLTEVDLSSC
-340 SSLEESVFSGCS
+340 SSLAESVFSGCS

-389 AAFKKCIQLKSVNL
+389 AAFKECMQLKSVNL

-410 GYKAEYYEAEGA
+410 GYKPEYDGAEGA
-422 FMGCT
+422 FLGCN
-427 NLQEVELPNC
+427 NLQEVDLP
-437 ISIGEYTFYSCTNLQ
+437 S
-452 KVELPNCINIGES
+452 CINIEKYA
-465 TFSSCPKL
+465 FYSCPKL
-473 KSINI
+473 SSINI
-478 PVCQTIDKEAFA
+478 PVCQAIGEEVFA

-521 AKNVPALDRN
+521 AKNVPALDRY
-531 PGTTAESDTL
+531 PGNMAESDTL

-569 ERIFPLG
+569 ERIFPMG
-576 TQFDYDVEANAQAS
+576 TQFEYNVEANAQAS

-625 KMDNLHHLDLADAD
+625 KMDNLHYLDLADAD
-639 IKSSTYQY
+639 VKSNTYDY

-666 DKLLTV
+666 DKLMTV
-672 KLPKSVKYIDQAFNK
+672 KLPKSVKYINQAFNN

-702 VGDTTDYEYINGG
+702 VGDTTDKEWGMIDGG
-715 AFSDCNNLEEIIF
+715 AFVNCTNLEEIIF
-728 HNCERIGG
+728 HNCEKIGG
-736 CAFIQCCSLQEITLP
+736 SAFYQCNSLQEITLP
-751 KNLKH
+751 KNLRH
-756 IGSFAFDNCNQLK
+756 VGSSAFNYCNQLK
-769 DIIFPGEVETISNHA
+769 EIILPSEVETISYYA
-784 FNGCSNLASIQFP
+784 FAGCGNLESIQFP
-797 PSLKSI
+797 PSLKRI
-803 EACAFFGCG
+803 ESYAFFSCG
-812 KLSNINLPGLTNISE
+812 KLSSINLPGLTSISE
-827 GTFSCCWNLKEIK
+827 NTFSGCSNLTEVK

-845 ERIGDN
+845 ERIGDR
-851 AFENCTNLNKVY
+851 AFEGCSNLNKVY

-939 NGALTVNGKENQD
+939 NGALTVNGKDNQN

-962 NNSAGTLITDGN
+962 NSSAGTLITDGN

-1047 QTAKSG
+1047 QTAQGG

-1179 ERLLIN
+1179 DRLLIN

-1280 YDLTEGDYQ
+1280 FDLTEGDYQ

>member
-1 MFCIGVLQGFAQGF
+1 MFCIGVLQGFAQYTYF

-22 VNWECS
+22 VNWEYYLES
-28 LVSCTINIPDGT
+28 KGMTMPDGSW
-40 RKDSTYVT
+40 KDSSYVYIT
-48 IISASNYGEEVTI
+48 SASNYGEEVTVPGVI
-61 PEVVKYERKEYTITE
+61 KHEGKDYTITE
-76 LQGVFRNNPTLK
+76 LKGVFSNNPTLK
-88 KVTLPKSATSLLR
+88 KVTLPKSVTSLNY
-101 TFEGCTL
+101 TFDGCTL
-108 LSEVVNTA
+108 LSEVVNTD
-116 QIQYCS
+116 QILYCNS
-122 GTFFE
+122 AFNN
-127 CSSLKS
+127 CSSIKS

-138 CETIGHATFD
+138 CETIGGFES
-148 NCYNL
+148 CKNL
-153 QSVNLK
+153 QSVKLK
-159 KCKTIESEAFS
+159 KCKTIESCTFTG
-170 NCSNLQSVGD
+170 CSNLQSVGD
-180 LSTCTSIGHS
+180 LSSCTTIGGS
-190 AFNKCS
+190 AFQACS

-207 FLDRFAFSGCY
+207 SLGNYVFEGCS

-233 EDTFDGC
+233 NSTFNGC
-240 TNLKNIDLSNC
+240 TSLKSIDLSNC
-251 TSIEESAFSDC
+251 TSIEGSAFNGCQS
-262 INLTSVGNTALL
+262 LTSVGNTVLL
-274 TSIKEYAFSSC
+274 SSIQENAFWGC
-285 IKLTTINLS
+285 TNLTTIDLS
-294 NCAFIG
+294 NCTFIG
-300 EYAFKGCTKLS
+300 EWAFSTCAKLS
-311 NINLSKCKFLGHSA
+311 NINLSKCKLLGHGA
-325 FYQCT
+325 FNNCT
-330 ELTEVDLSSC
+330 NLTEVDLSSC
-340 SSLEESVFSGCS
+340 SSLAESVFSGCS

-362 FTTIPAYAFEGTG
+362 FTTIPAYAFAGTG

-381 PLCTTIQK
+381 PLCTTIQI
-389 AAFKKCIQLKSVNL
+389 AAFRECQQLKSINL
-403 PKCETIE
+403 PKCETI
-410 GYKAEYYEAEGA
+410 GNYTTVYDSDSEGA
-422 FMGCT
+422 FKGCG
-427 NLQEVELPNC
+427 NLQQAELPIC
-437 ISIGEYTFYSCTNLQ
+437 TTIAPYTFYSCTRL
-452 KVELPNCINIGES
+452 S
-465 TFSSCPKL
+465 
-473 KSINI
+473 SINI
-478 PVCQTIDKEAFA
+478 PVCQFIGKVAFA
-490 YCGNLNEV
+490 NCGNLNAV
-498 SLPNTIQKL
+498 SLPNTIQEL

-515 TSLTLY
+515 TMLTLY
-521 AKNVPALDRN
+521 AKKVPTLDNN
-531 PGTTAESDTL
+531 PGSYPDMDSSV
-541 ALGKNVLIIVPEES
+541 LGKNVLIIVPEES

-576 TQFDYDVEANAQAS
+576 TQFNYDVEATAQAS

-625 KMDNLHHLDLADAD
+625 KMDNLHYLDLADAEV
-639 IKSSTYQY
+639 KSNTYDY

-666 DKLLTV
+666 DKLITV
-672 KLPKSVKYIDQAFNK
+672 KLPKSVKYIDQAFNN

-702 VGDTTDYEYINGG
+702 VGNTTDWDYSYNDNTG
-715 AFSDCNNLEEIIF
+715 AFRNCTNLEEIIF
-728 HNCERIGG
+728 HNCEKIGG
-736 CAFIQCCSLQEITLP
+736 FAFYQCNSLQEITLP

-756 IGSFAFDNCNQLK
+756 VGSYAFYNCNQLK
-769 DIIFPGEVETISNHA
+769 NIILPSEVKTISYHA
-784 FNGCSNLASIQFP
+784 FNDCGNLSSVQFP

-803 EACAFFGCG
+803 ESYAFSGCY
-812 KLSNINLPGLTNISE
+812 KLSSINLPGLTSISE
-827 GTFSCCWNLKEIK
+827 STFYGCSNLTEVK

-845 ERIGDN
+845 ERIGNN
-851 AFENCTNLNKVY
+851 AFENCSNLNKVY

-939 NGALTVNGKENQD
+939 NGALTVNGKDNQN

-962 NNSAGTLITDGN
+962 NSSAGTLITDGN

-1047 QTAKSG
+1047 QTAQGG

-1179 ERLLIN
+1179 DRLLIN

-1302 LVPSRGTTGIADI
+1302 LVPSRGITGIADI

-1335 DGKKV
+1335 NGKKV

>member
-1 MFCIGVLQGFAQGF
+1 MFCIGVLQGFADDF

-28 LVSCTINIPDGT
+28 LSYTSITMPDGT
-40 RKDSTYVT
+40 YKDTTYVY
-48 IISASNYGEEVTI
+48 INSASNYGEEVTV
-61 PEVVKYERKEYTITE
+61 PGVVKYGGKDYTITS
-76 LQGVFRNNPTLK
+76 LNSIFSNNQTLK
-88 KVTLPKSATSLLR
+88 KVTLPKSVTSLSS
-101 TFEGCTL
+101 TFDGCTL
-108 LSEVVNTA
+108 LSEIVNTE
-116 QIQYCS
+116 QILYCYYA
-122 GTFFE
+122 FNN
-127 CSSLKS
+127 CKSLKS

-138 CETIGHATFD
+138 CETVGSYTFS
-148 NCYNL
+148 NCNNL

-159 KCKTIESEAFS
+159 KCKTIERNAFS
-170 NCSNLQSVGD
+170 YCSSLQSVGD
-180 LSTCTSIGHS
+180 LSSCTTIMDE
-190 AFNKCS
+190 AFRSCS

-207 FLDRFAFSGCY
+207 SLYSFVFLNCP

-233 EDTFDGC
+233 DGTFSGC
-240 TNLKNIDLSNC
+240 TNLKSIDLSNC
-251 TSIEESAFSDC
+251 TSIGGNAFAECQS
-262 INLTSVGNTALL
+262 LTSVGNTALL
-274 TSIKEYAFSSC
+274 NSIEERAFFSC
-285 IKLTTINLS
+285 INLS
-294 NCAFIG
+294 TIDLSNCTFIG
-300 EYAFKGCTKLS
+300 EWAFDFCVKLS
-311 NINLSKCKFLGHSA
+311 NINLSKCKLIENYA
-325 FYQCT
+325 FYQCAK
-330 ELTEVDLSSC
+330 LTEVDLSSC
-340 SSLEESVFSGCS
+340 SSLTESIFRDCS

-362 FTTIPAYAFEGTG
+362 FTTIPAYAFAGTG

-389 AAFKKCIQLKSVNL
+389 AAFKKCMQLESVNL

-410 GYKAEYYEAEGA
+410 GYQPINEEGDGA
-422 FMGCT
+422 FYGCN
-427 NLQEVELPNC
+427 NLQEIDLP
-437 ISIGEYTFYSCTNLQ
+437 S
-452 KVELPNCINIGES
+452 CINIGES
-465 TFSSCPKL
+465 TFCSCPKL

-478 PVCQTIDKEAFA
+478 PVCQTIGEEAFA

-507 GYKCFNGN
+507 GYKRFNGN

-531 PGTTAESDTL
+531 PGTMAETDTL

-569 ERIFPLG
+569 ERIFPMG
-576 TQFDYDVEANAQAS
+576 TQFDYNVEATAQAS

-639 IKSSTYQY
+639 VKSNTYHY

-666 DKLLTV
+666 DKLITV
-672 KLPKSVKYIDQAFNK
+672 KLPKSVKSIDQAFNN

-702 VGDTTDYEYINGG
+702 IGNSYDDEWSMSGG
-715 AFSDCNNLEEIIF
+715 AFYDCSNLEEIIF

-736 CAFIQCCSLQEITLP
+736 CAFYQCNSLQEITLP
-751 KNLKH
+751 KNLIH
-756 IGSFAFDNCNQLK
+756 VGSFAFYNCNQLK
-769 DIIFPGEVETISNHA
+769 NIILPSEVETISYHA
-784 FNGCSNLASIQFP
+784 FDGCGNLASIQFP
-797 PSLKSI
+797 PSLKRI
-803 EACAFFGCG
+803 ESYAFSGCYS
-812 KLSNINLPGLTNISE
+812 LSSINLPGLTSISNN
-827 GTFSCCWNLKEIK
+827 TFYGCSDLTEVK

-851 AFENCTNLNKVY
+851 AFSYCFNLNKVY

-939 NGALTVNGKENQD
+939 NGALTVNGKDNQN
-952 AGEVTVKGDG
+952 AGEVTVMGDG
-962 NNSAGTLITDGN
+962 NSSAGTLITDGN

-1047 QTAKSG
+1047 QTAQSG

-1165 NNARARRIGRGINP
+1165 NKARARRIGRGINP

-1210 LDCDAAKFAAINDA
+1210 LDCDAAKFAAISDA

-1249 GFAAKKAGNFTIS
+1249 GFTAKKAGNFTIS

-1335 DGKKV
+1335 NGKKV

>member
-1 MFCIGVLQGFAQGF
+1 MFCIGVLQGFAQYASF

-22 VNWECS
+22 VNWECCFS
-28 LVSCTINIPDGT
+28 NSMNMPDGSW
-40 RKDSTYVT
+40 KDSTDVT
-48 IISASNYGEEVTI
+48 IYSASNYGEEVTV
-61 PEVVKYERKEYTITE
+61 PGVVKYGGKDYTITQ
-76 LQGVFRNNPTLK
+76 LDGIFSNNQTLK
-88 KVTLPKSATSLLR
+88 KVTLPKSVTSLSN
-101 TFEGCTL
+101 TFNGCTL
-108 LSEVVNTA
+108 LSEVVNTE
-116 QIQYCS
+116 QIQRFGYS
-122 GTFFE
+122 TFSN

-133 IDLSN
+133 IDMSN
-138 CETIGHATFD
+138 CEVINSNAFD
-148 NCYNL
+148 NCKNL

-159 KCKTIESEAFS
+159 KCKTIESYAFQ
-170 NCSNLQSVGD
+170 NCSNLQSVGN
-180 LSTCTSIGHS
+180 LSTCTTIGES
-190 AFNKCS
+190 AFQSCS

-207 FLDRFAFSGCY
+207 SLGSYVFQSCS

-233 EDTFDGC
+233 NSTFNGC
-240 TNLKNIDLSNC
+240 TNLKSIDLSNC
-251 TSIEESAFSDC
+251 TSIEGSAFNECRS
-262 INLTSVGNTALL
+262 LTSVGNTALL
-274 TSIKEYAFSSC
+274 SSIQGNAFWGC
-285 IKLTTINLS
+285 TNLTTIDLS
-294 NCAFIG
+294 NCTFIG
-300 EYAFKGCTKLS
+300 EWAFSTCAKLS
-311 NINLSKCKFLGHSA
+311 NINLSKCKLLGNGA
-325 FYQCT
+325 FRQCT
-330 ELTEVDLSSC
+330 ELTDVDLSSC
-340 SSLEESVFSGCS
+340 SSLAESVFSGCS

-362 FTTIPAYAFEGTG
+362 FTTIPANAFEGTG
-375 IETLSL
+375 IETLPL
-381 PLCTTIQK
+381 PLCTTIQDG
-389 AAFKKCIQLKSVNL
+389 AFGGCTQLKS
-403 PKCETIE
+403 ID
-410 GYKAEYYEAEGA
+410 
-422 FMGCT
+422 
-427 NLQEVELPNC
+427 
-437 ISIGEYTFYSCTNLQ
+437 
-452 KVELPNCINIGES
+452 
-465 TFSSCPKL
+465 
-473 KSINI
+473 I
-478 PVCQTIDKEAFA
+478 PVCQSIGMNAFA
-490 YCGNLNEV
+490 SCSRLE
-498 SLPNTIQKL
+498 SASIPNTIKSL

-515 TSLTLY
+515 TTLTLY
-521 AKNVPALDRN
+521 AKNVPALDRY
-531 PGTTAESDTL
+531 PGNMAETDTL

-569 ERIFPLG
+569 ERIFPMG
-576 TQFDYDVEANAQAS
+576 TQFNYDVEATAQAS

-600 KNLRSVVTLKVK
+600 KNLRSVVTLKIK

-625 KMDNLHHLDLADAD
+625 KMDNLHYLDLADAD
-639 IKSSTYQY
+639 VKSNTYDY

-672 KLPKSVKYIDQAFNK
+672 KLPKSVKYIDQAFNN
-687 CSQLRSVEMPENLIC
+687 CRQLRSIEMPENLIC
-702 VGDTTDYEYINGG
+702 VGDTTDGNYSYNDNTG
-715 AFSDCNNLEEIIF
+715 AFRNCTNLEEIIF
-728 HNCERIGG
+728 HNCEKIGG
-736 CAFIQCCSLQEITLP
+736 NAFYQCNSLQEITLP

-756 IGSFAFDNCNQLK
+756 VGSYAFNYCSQLK
-769 DIIFPGEVETISNHA
+769 DIILPSEVETISDHA
-784 FNGCSNLASIQFP
+784 FEFCGNLSSIQFP
-797 PSLKSI
+797 PSLKRI
-803 EACAFFGCG
+803 ESYAFRDCS
-812 KLSNINLPGLTNISE
+812 KLSSINLPGLTSISE
-827 GTFSCCWNLKEIK
+827 NTFSGCSNLTEIK

-845 ERIGDN
+845 ERIGNN
-851 AFENCTNLNKVY
+851 AFENCSNLNKVY

-962 NNSAGTLITDGN
+962 NSSAGTLITDGN

-1000 NLADI
+1000 NLTDI

-1047 QTAKSG
+1047 QTAQGG

-1118 YEAVRPGDDEFALQP
+1118 YEAVRPGDDEFAHQP

-1200 FNDKKSQAYE
+1200 FNDKKSLAYE

-1335 DGKKV
+1335 NGKKV

>member
-1 MFCIGVLQGFAQGF
+1 MFCIGVLQGFAQTF

-22 VNWECS
+22 VNWECCFS
-28 LVSCTINIPDGT
+28 NGMNMPDGSW
-40 RKDSTYVT
+40 KDTTYVY
-48 IISASNYGEEVTI
+48 INGASNYGEEVTV
-61 PEVVKYERKEYTITE
+61 PGVVKHEGKEYTITQ
-76 LQGVFRNNPTLK
+76 LGSVFSNNQTLK
-88 KVTLPKSATSLLR
+88 KVTLPKSVTSLDY
-101 TFEGCTL
+101 TFKGCTL
-108 LSEVVNTA
+108 LSEIVNTE
-116 QIQYCS
+116 QIKICGGSTFS
-122 GTFFE
+122 G
-127 CSSLKS
+127 CSSLKN

-138 CETIGHATFD
+138 CVTIGGSTFS
-148 NCYNL
+148 NCNNL

-159 KCKTIESEAFS
+159 KCITIESQAFL
-170 NCSNLQSVGD
+170 NCNNLKSVGN
-180 LSTCTSIGHS
+180 LSSCTTIGENAFHS
-190 AFNKCS
+190 CY
-196 SLKSIDISNCN
+196 SLKSIDISSCN
-207 FLDRFAFSGCY
+207 SLNGNVFSDCTR
-218 KLEEVKLSKQINKIN
+218 LEEVKLSKQLSQIRWY
-233 EDTFDGC
+233 TFNGC

-251 TSIEESAFSDC
+251 TSIGSYAFAECRS
-262 INLTSVGNTALL
+262 LTSVGNTALL
-274 TSIKEYAFSSC
+274 SSIEGYAFSNC
-285 IKLTTINLS
+285 ANLTNIDLS
-294 NCAFIG
+294 NCTFIG
-300 EYAFKGCTKLS
+300 EWAFRGCPKLS
-311 NINLSKCKFLGHSA
+311 NINLSKCKLLENYA
-325 FYQCT
+325 FIDCT

-340 SSLEESVFSGCS
+340 SSLAYGIFAYCS
-352 NLKTIKGIEN
+352 KLKTVKGIEN
-362 FTTIPAYAFEGTG
+362 ITTIPANAFANTG

-381 PLCTTIQK
+381 PLCTTIQGG
-389 AAFKKCIQLKSVNL
+389 AFRGCSQLKS
-403 PKCETIE
+403 ID
-410 GYKAEYYEAEGA
+410 
-422 FMGCT
+422 
-427 NLQEVELPNC
+427 
-437 ISIGEYTFYSCTNLQ
+437 
-452 KVELPNCINIGES
+452 
-465 TFSSCPKL
+465 
-473 KSINI
+473 I
-478 PVCQTIDKEAFA
+478 PVCQSIGMNAFA
-490 YCGNLNEV
+490 SCSRLE
-498 SLPNTIQKL
+498 SASIPNTIKSL

-515 TSLTLY
+515 TTLTLY
-521 AKNVPALDRN
+521 AKNVPALERY
-531 PGTTAESDTL
+531 PGNMEESDTL

-555 LAAYQAADVWNTMS
+555 LAAYQTADVWNTMS

-576 TQFDYDVEANAQAS
+576 TQFNYDVEATAQAS

-639 IKSSTYQY
+639 VKSNTYDY

-672 KLPKSVKYIDQAFNK
+672 KLPKSVKYIDQAFNN

-702 VGDTTDYEYINGG
+702 VGNSYDNDWGMMDGG
-715 AFSDCNNLEEIIF
+715 AFVNCNNLEEIIF

-736 CAFIQCCSLQEITLP
+736 NAFYQCNSLQEITLP

-756 IGSFAFDNCNQLK
+756 VGSSAFRYCSQLK
-769 DIIFPGEVETISNHA
+769 DIILPSEVETISYHA
-784 FNGCSNLASIQFP
+784 FNNCSNLASIQFP

-803 EACAFFGCG
+803 ESYAFYGCDN
-812 KLSNINLPGLTNISE
+812 LNSINLPGLTSISN
-827 GTFSCCWNLKEIK
+827 GTFYGCSNLKEVK

-845 ERIGDN
+845 ERIGNN
-851 AFENCTNLNKVY
+851 AFENCINLTKVY

-962 NNSAGTLITDGN
+962 NSSAGTLITDGN

-1000 NLADI
+1000 NLSDI

-1047 QTAKSG
+1047 QTAKGG

-1210 LDCDAAKFAAINDA
+1210 LDCDAAKFAAISDA

-1335 DGKKV
+1335 NGKKV

>member
-1 MFCIGVLQGFAQGF
+1 MFCIGVLQGFAQYASF

-22 VNWECS
+22 VNWECCFS
-28 LVSCTINIPDGT
+28 NSMNMPDGSW
-40 RKDSTYVT
+40 KDSTDVT
-48 IISASNYGEEVTI
+48 IYSASNYGEEVTV
-61 PEVVKYERKEYTITE
+61 PGVVKYGGKDYTITQ
-76 LQGVFRNNPTLK
+76 LDGIFSNNQTLK
-88 KVTLPKSATSLLR
+88 KVTLPKSVTSLSN
-101 TFEGCTL
+101 TFNGCTL
-108 LSEVVNTA
+108 LSEVVNTE
-116 QIQYCS
+116 QIQRFGYS
-122 GTFFE
+122 TFSN

-133 IDLSN
+133 IDMSN
-138 CETIGHATFD
+138 CEVINSNAFD
-148 NCYNL
+148 NCKNL

-159 KCKTIESEAFS
+159 KCKTIESYAFQ
-170 NCSNLQSVGD
+170 NCSNLQSVGN
-180 LSTCTSIGHS
+180 LSTCTTIGES
-190 AFNKCS
+190 AFQSCS

-207 FLDRFAFSGCY
+207 SLGSYVFQSCS

-233 EDTFDGC
+233 NSTFNGC
-240 TNLKNIDLSNC
+240 TNLKSIDLSNC
-251 TSIEESAFSDC
+251 TSIEGSAFNECRS
-262 INLTSVGNTALL
+262 LTSVGNTALL
-274 TSIKEYAFSSC
+274 SSIQGNAFWGC
-285 IKLTTINLS
+285 TNLTTIDLS
-294 NCAFIG
+294 NCTFIG
-300 EYAFKGCTKLS
+300 EWAFSTCAKLS
-311 NINLSKCKFLGHSA
+311 NINLSKCKLLGNGA
-325 FYQCT
+325 FRQCT
-330 ELTEVDLSSC
+330 ELTDVDLSSC
-340 SSLEESVFSGCS
+340 SSLAESVFSGCS

-362 FTTIPAYAFEGTG
+362 FTTIPANAFEGTG
-375 IETLSL
+375 IETLPL
-381 PLCTTIQK
+381 PLCTTIQDG
-389 AAFKKCIQLKSVNL
+389 AFGGCTQLKS
-403 PKCETIE
+403 ID
-410 GYKAEYYEAEGA
+410 
-422 FMGCT
+422 
-427 NLQEVELPNC
+427 
-437 ISIGEYTFYSCTNLQ
+437 
-452 KVELPNCINIGES
+452 
-465 TFSSCPKL
+465 
-473 KSINI
+473 I
-478 PVCQTIDKEAFA
+478 PVCQSIGMNAFA
-490 YCGNLNEV
+490 SCSRLE
-498 SLPNTIQKL
+498 SASIPNTIKSL

-515 TSLTLY
+515 TTLTLY
-521 AKNVPALDRN
+521 AKNVPALDRY
-531 PGTTAESDTL
+531 PGNMAETDTL

-569 ERIFPLG
+569 ERIFPMG
-576 TQFDYDVEANAQAS
+576 TQFNYDVEATAQAS

-625 KMDNLHHLDLADAD
+625 KMDNLHYLDLADAD
-639 IKSSTYQY
+639 VKSNTYDY

-672 KLPKSVKYIDQAFNK
+672 KLPKSVKYIDQAFNN
-687 CSQLRSVEMPENLIC
+687 CRQLRSIEMPENLIC
-702 VGDTTDYEYINGG
+702 VGDTTDGNYSYNDNTG
-715 AFSDCNNLEEIIF
+715 AFRNCTNLEEIIF
-728 HNCERIGG
+728 HNCEKIGG
-736 CAFIQCCSLQEITLP
+736 NAFYQCNSLQEITLP

-756 IGSFAFDNCNQLK
+756 VGSYAFNYCSQLK
-769 DIIFPGEVETISNHA
+769 DIILPSEVETISDHA
-784 FNGCSNLASIQFP
+784 FEFCGNLSSIQFP
-797 PSLKSI
+797 PSLKRI
-803 EACAFFGCG
+803 ESYAFRDCS
-812 KLSNINLPGLTNISE
+812 KLSSINLPGLTSISE
-827 GTFSCCWNLKEIK
+827 NTFSGCSNLTEIK

-845 ERIGDN
+845 ERIGNN
-851 AFENCTNLNKVY
+851 AFENCSNLNKVY

-939 NGALTVNGKENQD
+939 NGALTVNGKDNQD

-962 NNSAGTLITDGN
+962 NSSAGTLITDGN

-1047 QTAKSG
+1047 QTAQSG

-1335 DGKKV
+1335 NGKKV

>member
-1 MFCIGVLQGFAQGF
+1 MKRLLLLSVMFCIGVLQGFAQETSF

-22 VNWECS
+22 VNWICS
-28 LVSCTINIPDGT
+28 LYSTSIMMPDGT
-40 RKDSTYVT
+40 YKTSTYAT
-48 IISASNYGEEVTI
+48 IDGASNYGEEVKVPGAI
-61 PEVVKYERKEYTITE
+61 KYEGKEYIIAH
-76 LQGVFRNNPTLK
+76 LNGVFSNNQTLK
-88 KVTLPKSATSLLR
+88 KVTLPKSVTSLDY
-101 TFEGCTL
+101 TFQRCTL
-108 LSEVVNTA
+108 LSEVVNTE
-116 QIQYCS
+116 QIQRFGYS
-122 GTFFE
+122 TFSN

-133 IDLSN
+133 IDMSN
-138 CETIGHATFD
+138 CEVINSNAFE
-148 NCYNL
+148 NCKNL

-159 KCKTIESEAFS
+159 KCKTIESYAFS
-170 NCSNLQSVGD
+170 DCSNLQFVGN
-180 LSTCTSIGHS
+180 LSTCTTIGDT
-190 AFNKCS
+190 AFGSCFA
-196 SLKSIDISNCN
+196 LKSIDISNCN
-207 FLDRFAFSGCY
+207 FLDRCVFLNCS
-218 KLEEVKLSKQINKIN
+218 KLEELKLSKQINIIN
-233 EDTFDGC
+233 DGTFIGC
-240 TNLKNIDLSNC
+240 TNLKSIDLSNC
-251 TSIEESAFSDC
+251 TSIGANAFNECRS
-262 INLTSVGNTALL
+262 LTSVGNTILL
-274 TSIKEYAFSSC
+274 SSIQGQAFQNC
-285 IKLTTINLS
+285 KNLTTIDLS
-294 NCAFIG
+294 NCTFIG
-300 EYAFKGCTKLS
+300 GYAFENCTNLS
-311 NINLSKCKFLGHSA
+311 NINLSKCKLFGNGA
-325 FYQCT
+325 FNNCT
-330 ELTEVDLSSC
+330 NLTEVDLSSC
-340 SSLEESVFSGCS
+340 SSLAESIFKGCS

-362 FTTIPAYAFEGTG
+362 FTTIPANAFANTD
-375 IETLSL
+375 IETLPL
-381 PLCTTIQK
+381 PLCTTIQDG
-389 AAFKKCIQLKSVNL
+389 AFRGCTQLKS
-403 PKCETIE
+403 ID
-410 GYKAEYYEAEGA
+410 
-422 FMGCT
+422 
-427 NLQEVELPNC
+427 
-437 ISIGEYTFYSCTNLQ
+437 
-452 KVELPNCINIGES
+452 
-465 TFSSCPKL
+465 
-473 KSINI
+473 I
-478 PVCQTIDKEAFA
+478 PVCQSIGMNAFA
-490 YCGNLNEV
+490 SCSRLE
-498 SLPNTIQKL
+498 SASIPNTIKSL

-515 TSLTLY
+515 TTLTLY
-521 AKNVPALDRN
+521 AKNVPALERY
-531 PGTTAESDTL
+531 PGTMEESDTL
-541 ALGKNVLIIVPEES
+541 ALGKNILIIVPEES
-555 LAAYQAADVWNTMS
+555 LAAYQSADVWNTMS

-576 TQFDYDVEANAQAS
+576 TQFNYDVEATAQAS

-625 KMDNLHHLDLADAD
+625 KMDNLHHLDLSDAD
-639 IKSSTYQY
+639 IKSNSYDY
-647 YTGYSTQD
+647 YTGFSTQD

-672 KLPKSVKYIDQAFNK
+672 KLPKSVKYINQAFNN

-702 VGDTTDYEYINGG
+702 VGDTLDNEWSMGG
-715 AFSDCNNLEEIIF
+715 EAFSNCTNLENIMF
-728 HNCERIGG
+728 HNCEKIGG
-736 CAFIQCCSLQEITLP
+736 SAFYQCNSLQEITLP

-756 IGSFAFDNCNQLK
+756 VGSYAFSQCSQLK
-769 DIIFPGEVETISNHA
+769 DIILPSEVETISYHA
-784 FNGCSNLASIQFP
+784 FEYCNNLASIQFP
-797 PSLKSI
+797 PSLKRI
-803 EACAFFGCG
+803 ESYAFSGCG
-812 KLSNINLPGLTNISE
+812 NLSSINLPGLTSISE
-827 GTFSCCWNLKEIK
+827 NTFAYCSRLKEVK

-851 AFENCTNLNKVY
+851 AFENCFNLNKVY

-939 NGALTVNGKENQD
+939 NGALTVNGKDNQN

-962 NNSAGTLITDGN
+962 NSSAGTLITDGN

-1047 QTAKSG
+1047 QTAQSG

-1210 LDCDAAKFAAINDA
+1210 LDCDAAKFAAISDA

>member
-1 MFCIGVLQGFAQGF
+1 M
-15 TYTDENG
+15 
-22 VNWECS
+22 
-28 LVSCTINIPDGT
+28 PDGSW
-40 RKDSTYVT
+40 KDSTYVS
-48 IISASNYGEEVTI
+48 IIGASNYGEEVTVPGVI
-61 PEVVKYERKEYTITE
+61 KHEGKDYTITAF
-76 LQGVFRNNPTLK
+76 GSVFYNSQTLK
-88 KVTLPKSATSLLR
+88 KVTLPKSATSLSS
-101 TFEGCTL
+101 TFWGCTL
-108 LSEVVNTA
+108 LSEVVNTE
-116 QIQYCS
+116 QILSCYSAFYNC
-122 GTFFE
+122 T
-127 CSSLKS
+127 SLKS

-138 CETIGHATFD
+138 CVRLGGGCTFYG
-148 NCYNL
+148 CKNL
-153 QSVNLK
+153 QSVKLK
-159 KCKTIESEAFS
+159 ECKTIESQTFS
-170 NCSNLQSVGD
+170 NCSNLQSVGN
-180 LSTCTSIGHS
+180 LSNCITIGNS
-190 AFNKCS
+190 AFEYCS

-207 FLDRFAFSGCY
+207 SLEKNMFQGCS

-233 EDTFDGC
+233 DGTFSGC
-240 TNLKNIDLSNC
+240 TNLKSIDLSNCISIGEYAFSNCLNLTSIGNTALLNSILERAFQGCTNLTTIDLSNC
-251 TSIEESAFSDC
+251 TFI
-262 INLTSVGNTALL
+262 GG
-274 TSIKEYAFSSC
+274 YAF
-285 IKLTTINLS
+285 
-294 NCAFIG
+294 
-300 EYAFKGCTKLS
+300 EYCTNLS
-311 NINLSKCKFLGHSA
+311 NINLSKCKLLGNGA
-325 FYQCT
+325 FNNCT
-330 ELTEVDLSSC
+330 NLTEVDLSSC
-340 SSLEESVFSGCS
+340 SSLAESVFSGCS

-362 FTTIPAYAFEGTG
+362 FTTIPAYAFAGTG

-381 PLCTTIQK
+381 PLCTTIQI
-389 AAFKKCIQLKSVNL
+389 AAFRECQQLKSINL
-403 PKCETIE
+403 PKCETI
-410 GYKAEYYEAEGA
+410 GNYTTVYDSDSEGA
-422 FMGCT
+422 FKGCG
-427 NLQEVELPNC
+427 NLQQAELPIC
-437 ISIGEYTFYSCTNLQ
+437 TTIAPYTFYSCTRL
-452 KVELPNCINIGES
+452 S
-465 TFSSCPKL
+465 
-473 KSINI
+473 SINI
-478 PVCQTIDKEAFA
+478 PVCQFIGKVAFA
-490 YCGNLNEV
+490 NCGNLNAV
-498 SLPNTIQKL
+498 SLPNTIQEL

-515 TSLTLY
+515 TMLTLY
-521 AKNVPALDRN
+521 AKKVPTLDNN
-531 PGTTAESDTL
+531 PGSYSDMDYSV
-541 ALGKNVLIIVPEES
+541 LGKNVLIIVPEES

-576 TQFDYDVEANAQAS
+576 TQFNYDVEATAQAS

-625 KMDNLHHLDLADAD
+625 KMDNLHYLDLADAD
-639 IKSSTYQY
+639 VKSNTYDY
-647 YTGYSTQD
+647 YTGFSTQD

-666 DKLLTV
+666 DKLMTV
-672 KLPKSVKYIDQAFNK
+672 KLPKSVKYINQAFNN

-702 VGDTTDYEYINGG
+702 VGDTTDNEWGMIDGG
-715 AFSDCNNLEEIIF
+715 AFVNCTNLEEIIF
-728 HNCERIGG
+728 HNCEKIGG
-736 CAFIQCCSLQEITLP
+736 SAFYQCNSLQEITLP
-751 KNLKH
+751 KNLRH
-756 IGSFAFDNCNQLK
+756 VGSSAFNYCNQLK
-769 DIIFPGEVETISNHA
+769 EIILPSEVETISYYA
-784 FNGCSNLASIQFP
+784 FAGCGNLESIQFP
-797 PSLKSI
+797 PSLKRI
-803 EACAFFGCG
+803 EANAFYCCNS
-812 KLSNINLPGLTNISE
+812 LSSINLPGLTSISE
-827 GTFSCCWNLKEIK
+827 NTFSGCSNLTEVK

-845 ERIGDN
+845 ERIGDY
-851 AFENCTNLNKVY
+851 AFSNCFKLTKVY

-962 NNSAGTLITDGN
+962 NSSAGTLITDGN

-1047 QTAKSG
+1047 QTAQSG

-1335 DGKKV
+1335 NGKKV

>member
-1 MFCIGVLQGFAQGF
+1 MKRLLLLSVMFCIGVLQGFAQGTSF

-22 VNWECS
+22 VNWDCFLIQGGNTTS
-28 LVSCTINIPDGT
+28 DGT
-40 RKDSTYVT
+40 YEDYSEVY
-48 IISASNYGEEVTI
+48 IEGASNYGEEVTV
-61 PEVVKYERKEYTITE
+61 PETVKYDGKSYVITK
-76 LQGVFRNNPTLK
+76 LRDVFRDSKTIK
-88 KVTLPKSATSLLR
+88 KVILPKSVTWLLDN
-101 TFEGCTL
+101 TFNNCTL
-108 LSEVVNTA
+108 LSEIVNTE
-116 QIQYCS
+116 QIKIYGQSTFS
-122 GTFFE
+122 G
-127 CSSLKS
+127 CSSLKN
-133 IDLSN
+133 IDLSSCEEIDIDAFAN
-138 CETIGHATFD
+138 C
-148 NCYNL
+148 NNL

-159 KCKTIESEAFS
+159 KCKTIQMNAFS
-170 NCSNLQSVGD
+170 SCSNLQSVGD
-180 LSTCTSIGHS
+180 LSSCTTIGS
-190 AFNKCS
+190 GGFQFCS

-207 FLDRFAFSGCY
+207 SLDCSVFQGCS
-218 KLEEVKLSKQINKIN
+218 KLEEVKLSDQINKIN
-233 EDTFDGC
+233 ANIFNGC
-240 TNLKNIDLSNC
+240 TNLKSIDLSNC
-251 TSIEESAFSDC
+251 TSIGEDAFYECRS
-262 INLTSVGNTALL
+262 LTSLGNTALL
-274 TSIKEYAFSSC
+274 NSIQRNAFSNC
-285 IKLTTINLS
+285 ANLTTIDLS
-294 NCAFIG
+294 NCTFIG
-300 EYAFKGCTKLS
+300 ENAFSNCAKLS
-311 NINLSKCKFLGHSA
+311 NISLSKCKLIEANA
-325 FYQCT
+325 FNQCS

-340 SSLEESVFSGCS
+340 SSLANGIFFGCS
-352 NLKTIKGIEN
+352 NLKRIKGIEN
-362 FTTIPAYAFEGTG
+362 FTTIPANVFEGTG

-381 PLCTTIQK
+381 PLCTTIQES
-389 AAFKKCIQLKSVNL
+389 AFKECLQLKSINL
-403 PKCETIE
+403 PKCETI
-410 GYKAEYYEAEGA
+410 GNYKTVYDSNGV
-422 FMGCT
+422 FQGCS
-427 NLQEVELPNC
+427 NLQEAELPNC
-437 ISIGEYTFYSCTNLQ
+437 TSIAPYTFYNCTRL
-452 KVELPNCINIGES
+452 S
-465 TFSSCPKL
+465 
-473 KSINI
+473 SINI
-478 PVCQTIDKEAFA
+478 PVCQFIGKVAFA
-490 YCGNLNEV
+490 NCGNLNAV
-498 SLPNTIQKL
+498 SLSNTIQEL

-515 TSLTLY
+515 TMLTLY
-521 AKNVPALDRN
+521 AKNVPTLDNN
-531 PGTTAESDTL
+531 PGNYHDDMDNSV
-541 ALGKNVLIIVPEES
+541 LGKNVLIIVPEES

-576 TQFDYDVEANAQAS
+576 TQFEYNVEANAQAS

-639 IKSSTYQY
+639 VKSNTYDY

-666 DKLLTV
+666 DKLMTV
-672 KLPKSVKYIDQAFNK
+672 KLPKSVKYIDQAFNN
-687 CSQLRSVEMPENLIC
+687 CSQLRSVEMPENLIRI
-702 VGDTTDYEYINGG
+702 GNTIDNEWTMGGG
-715 AFSDCNNLEEIIF
+715 AFSDCTNLEEIIF

-736 CAFIQCCSLQEITLP
+736 EAFYNCNSLQEIILP
-751 KNLKH
+751 KNLKYV
-756 IGSFAFDNCNQLK
+756 GSYAFAECKQLK
-769 DIIFPGEVETISNHA
+769 DIIFPSEVDTISNDA
-784 FNGCSNLASIQFP
+784 FGSCDNLTSVQFP
-797 PSLKSI
+797 PSLKCIGSS
-803 EACAFFGCG
+803 AFHDCY
-812 KLSNINLPGLTNISE
+812 KLNSINLPALTSISSS
-827 GTFSCCWNLKEIK
+827 TFSNCCDLKEVK

-845 ERIGDN
+845 ESIGDY
-851 AFENCTNLNKVY
+851 AFSNCFKLTKVY

-962 NNSAGTLITDGN
+962 NSSAGTLITDGN

-1047 QTAKSG
+1047 QTAQGG

-1280 YDLTEGDYQ
+1280 FDLTEGDYQ

>member
-1 MFCIGVLQGFAQGF
+1 MFCIGVLQGFAQIF

-22 VNWECS
+22 VNWNCLWGS
-28 LVSCTINIPDGT
+28 TITLPDGT
-40 RKDSTYVT
+40 WKDSTYV
-48 IISASNYGEEVTI
+48 IIESANNYGEEVTV
-61 PEVVKYERKEYTITE
+61 PGVVKYEGKDYTITQ
-76 LQGVFRNNPTLK
+76 LGSIFCNNQTLK
-88 KVTLPKSATSLLR
+88 KVTLPKSVTSLSS
-101 TFEGCTL
+101 TFNGCTL
-108 LSEVVNTA
+108 LSEVVNTD
-116 QIQYCS
+116 QILYCYS
-122 GTFFE
+122 AFSN

-138 CETIGHATFD
+138 CETIENNTFTD
-148 NCYNL
+148 CENL

-159 KCKTIESEAFS
+159 NCTTIGKEAF
-170 NCSNLQSVGD
+170 QG
-180 LSTCTSIGHS
+180 
-190 AFNKCS
+190 CS
-196 SLKSIDISNCN
+196 SLRSIDISSCTS
-207 FLDRFAFSGCY
+207 LGEEAFADCS
-218 KLEEVKLSKQINKIN
+218 KLEEVKLSKQLNKIN
-233 EDTFDGC
+233 NG
-240 TNLKNIDLSNC
+240 
-251 TSIEESAFSDC
+251 
-262 INLTSVGNTALL
+262 
-274 TSIKEYAFSSC
+274 
-285 IKLTTINLS
+285 
-294 NCAFIG
+294 
-300 EYAFKGCTKLS
+300 
-311 NINLSKCKFLGHSA
+311 
-325 FYQCT
+325 
-330 ELTEVDLSSC
+330 
-340 SSLEESVFSGCS
+340 
-352 NLKTIKGIEN
+352 
-362 FTTIPAYAFEGTG
+362 
-375 IETLSL
+375 
-381 PLCTTIQK
+381 
-389 AAFKKCIQLKSVNL
+389 
-403 PKCETIE
+403 
-410 GYKAEYYEAEGA
+410 
-422 FMGCT
+422 
-427 NLQEVELPNC
+427 
-437 ISIGEYTFYSCTNLQ
+437 
-452 KVELPNCINIGES
+452 
-465 TFSSCPKL
+465 TFSRCTKL
-473 KSINI
+473 KSIDLNNCTYI
-478 PVCQTIDKEAFA
+478 GSTAFIDCS
-490 YCGNLNEV
+490 YLDNV
-498 SLPNTIQKL
+498 SIPNTIKYM

-515 TSLTLY
+515 ITLTLY
-521 AKNVPALDRN
+521 AQNVPTLDGERGDYPN
-531 PGTTAESDTL
+531 IDNYV
-541 ALGKNVLIIVPEES
+541 LGENVLIIVPEES

-569 ERIFPLG
+569 GNIFPMG
-576 TQFDYDVEANAQAS
+576 TQFDYNVEANAQAS

-625 KMDNLHHLDLADAD
+625 KMDYLHHLDLSDAD
-639 IKSSTYQY
+639 IKSNTYDY

-666 DKLLTV
+666 DKLTTV
-672 KLPKSVKYIDQAFNK
+672 KLPKSVKYIDQAFNN

-702 VGDTTDYEYINGG
+702 VGDTTDWRGKDGG
-715 AFSDCNNLEEIIF
+715 AFGNCTNLEEIIF
-728 HNCERIGG
+728 HNCEKIGG
-736 CAFIQCCSLQEITLP
+736 YAFSQCNSLQKITLP

-756 IGSFAFDNCNQLK
+756 VGSNAFYQCGQLVG
-769 DIIFPGEVETISNHA
+769 IILPNEVETIGDHA
-784 FNGCSNLASIQFP
+784 FDHSENLSSVQFP
-797 PSLKSI
+797 PSLKRI
-803 EACAFFGCG
+803 EAYAFYYCNS
-812 KLSNINLPGLTNISE
+812 LSSINLPGLTSISE
-827 GTFSCCWNLKEIK
+827 NTFSGCRNLTEVK

-851 AFENCTNLNKVY
+851 AFSECSNLNKVY

-962 NNSAGTLITDGN
+962 NSSAGTLITDGN

-1047 QTAKSG
+1047 QTAKGG

-1067 DANNIVKDLSSYPS
+1067 DANNIVKDLRSYPS

-1112 YWNGNS
+1112 YWNGDS

-1326 DAGINLNGV
+1326 DAGINLNSV

>member
-1 MFCIGVLQGFAQGF
+1 MFCIGVLQGFADDF

-28 LVSCTINIPDGT
+28 LSYTSITMPDGT
-40 RKDSTYVT
+40 LKDTTYVY
-48 IISASNYGEEVTI
+48 INSASNYGEEVTV
-61 PEVVKYERKEYTITE
+61 PGVVKYGGKDYTITS
-76 LQGVFRNNPTLK
+76 LNSIFSNNQTLK
-88 KVTLPKSATSLLR
+88 KVTLPKSVTSLSS
-101 TFEGCTL
+101 TFDGCTL
-108 LSEVVNTA
+108 LSEIVNTE
-116 QIQYCS
+116 QILYCYYA
-122 GTFFE
+122 FNN
-127 CSSLKS
+127 CKSLKS

-138 CETIGHATFD
+138 CETVGSYTFS
-148 NCYNL
+148 NCNNL

-159 KCKTIESEAFS
+159 KCKTIERNAFS
-170 NCSNLQSVGD
+170 YCSSLQSVGD
-180 LSTCTSIGHS
+180 LSSCTTIMDE
-190 AFNKCS
+190 AFRSCS

-207 FLDRFAFSGCY
+207 SLYSFVFLNCP

-233 EDTFDGC
+233 DGTFSGC
-240 TNLKNIDLSNC
+240 TNLKSIDLSNC
-251 TSIEESAFSDC
+251 TSIGGNAFAECQS
-262 INLTSVGNTALL
+262 LTSVGNTALL
-274 TSIKEYAFSSC
+274 NSIEERAFFSC
-285 IKLTTINLS
+285 INLS
-294 NCAFIG
+294 TIDLSNCTFIG
-300 EYAFKGCTKLS
+300 EWAFDFCVKLS
-311 NINLSKCKFLGHSA
+311 NINLSKCKLIENYA
-325 FYQCT
+325 FYQCAK
-330 ELTEVDLSSC
+330 LTEVDLSSC
-340 SSLEESVFSGCS
+340 SSLTESIFRDCS

-362 FTTIPAYAFEGTG
+362 FTTIPAYAFAGTG

-389 AAFKKCIQLKSVNL
+389 AAFKKCMQLESVNL

-410 GYKAEYYEAEGA
+410 GYQPINEEGDGA
-422 FMGCT
+422 FYGCN
-427 NLQEVELPNC
+427 NLQEIDLP
-437 ISIGEYTFYSCTNLQ
+437 S
-452 KVELPNCINIGES
+452 CINIGES
-465 TFSSCPKL
+465 TFCSCPKL

-478 PVCQTIDKEAFA
+478 PVCQTIGEEAFA

-531 PGTTAESDTL
+531 PGTMAETDTL

-569 ERIFPLG
+569 ERIFPMG
-576 TQFDYDVEANAQAS
+576 TQFDYNVEATAQAS

-639 IKSSTYQY
+639 VKSNTYHY

-666 DKLLTV
+666 DKLITV
-672 KLPKSVKYIDQAFNK
+672 KLPKSVKSIDQAFNN

-702 VGDTTDYEYINGG
+702 IGNSYDDEWSMSGG
-715 AFSDCNNLEEIIF
+715 AFYDCSNLEEIIF

-736 CAFIQCCSLQEITLP
+736 CAFYQCNSLQEITLP
-751 KNLKH
+751 KNLIH
-756 IGSFAFDNCNQLK
+756 VGSFAFYNCNQLK
-769 DIIFPGEVETISNHA
+769 NIILPSEVETISYHA
-784 FNGCSNLASIQFP
+784 FDGCGNLASIQFP
-797 PSLKSI
+797 PSLKRI
-803 EACAFFGCG
+803 ESYAFSGCYS
-812 KLSNINLPGLTNISE
+812 LSSINLPGLTSISNN
-827 GTFSCCWNLKEIK
+827 TFYGCSDLTEVK

-851 AFENCTNLNKVY
+851 AFSYCFNLNKVY

-939 NGALTVNGKENQD
+939 NGALTVNGKDNQN

-962 NNSAGTLITDGN
+962 NSSAGTLITDGN

-1047 QTAKSG
+1047 QTAQSG

-1107 DAPIT
+1107 NAPIT

-1165 NNARARRIGRGINP
+1165 NKARARRIGRGINP

-1210 LDCDAAKFAAINDA
+1210 LDCDAAKFAAISDA

-1249 GFAAKKAGNFTIS
+1249 GFTAKKAGNFTIS

-1280 YDLTEGDYQ
+1280 FDLTEGDYQ
-1289 FASNAGTFENRFV
+1289 FDSNAGTFENRFV

-1315 VKKTGINIMPT
+1315 VKKTGINIMST

-1335 DGKKV
+1335 NGKKV

>member
-1 MFCIGVLQGFAQGF
+1 MKRLLLLSVMFCIGVLQGFAQDYF

-22 VNWECS
+22 VNWECYLGS
-28 LVSCTINIPDGT
+28 TSITLPDGT
-40 RKDSTYVT
+40 WKDSTYVN
-48 IISASNYGEEVTI
+48 IYSASNYGDDVTV
-61 PEVVKYERKEYTITE
+61 PEIITYNGKSYTVAE
-76 LQGVFRNNPTLK
+76 LGSVFSNNQTLK
-88 KVTLPKSATSLLR
+88 KVTLPKSSISLNH
-101 TFEGCTL
+101 TFYKCTL
-108 LSEVVNTA
+108 LSEIVNTE
-116 QIQYCS
+116 QIKRCENL
-122 GTFFE
+122 TFSN

-138 CETIGHATFD
+138 CESLGCGDFED
-148 NCYNL
+148 CKNL
-153 QSVNLK
+153 QSVNLR
-159 KCKTIESEAFS
+159 KCTYIDSYAFRG
-170 NCSNLQSVGD
+170 CSSLQSVGD
-180 LSTCTSIGHS
+180 ISNCTTIREE
-190 AFNKCS
+190 AFHFCS
-196 SLKSIDISNCN
+196 SLKSIDISSCN
-207 FLDRFAFSGCY
+207 SLEDRLFAVCS
-218 KLEEVKLSKQINKIN
+218 KLEEVKLSKQLAKIGSN
-233 EDTFDGC
+233 VFDGC
-240 TNLKNIDLSNC
+240 SNLKSIDLSYCTSIGEYAFNECRSMTVVGSIASFSSIQRYAFNNCVNLSDIDLSNC
-251 TSIEESAFSDC
+251 TFVGENAF
-262 INLTSVGNTALL
+262 
-274 TSIKEYAFSSC
+274 Y
-285 IKLTTINLS
+285 
-294 NCAFIG
+294 NCA
-300 EYAFKGCTKLS
+300 KLS
-311 NINLSKCKFLGHSA
+311 SINLSKCKLFETNA
-325 FYQCT
+325 FAYC
-330 ELTEVDLSSC
+330 EGLREVDLSSC
-340 SSLEESVFSGCS
+340 SSLAEGFFKGCS

-389 AAFKKCIQLKSVNL
+389 AAFKECMQLKSVNL

-410 GYKAEYYEAEGA
+410 GYKPEYDGAEGA
-422 FMGCT
+422 FLGCN
-427 NLQEVELPNC
+427 NLQEVDLP
-437 ISIGEYTFYSCTNLQ
+437 S
-452 KVELPNCINIGES
+452 CINIEKYA
-465 TFSSCPKL
+465 FYSCPKL
-473 KSINI
+473 SSINI
-478 PVCQTIDKEAFA
+478 PVCQAIGEEVFA

-521 AKNVPALDRN
+521 AKNVPALDRY
-531 PGTTAESDTL
+531 PGNMAESDTL

-555 LAAYQAADVWNTMS
+555 LAAYQTADVWNTMS
-569 ERIFPLG
+569 ERIFPMG
-576 TQFDYDVEANAQAS
+576 TQFDYNVEATAQAS

-625 KMDNLHHLDLADAD
+625 KMDNLHYLDLADAD
-639 IKSSTYQY
+639 VKSNTYDY

-666 DKLLTV
+666 DKLMTV
-672 KLPKSVKYIDQAFNK
+672 KLPKSVKYIDQAFNN

-702 VGDTTDYEYINGG
+702 VGDTTDGNYSYNDNTG
-715 AFSDCNNLEEIIF
+715 AFRNCTNLEEIIF
-728 HNCERIGG
+728 HNCEKIGG
-736 CAFIQCCSLQEITLP
+736 NAFYQCNSLQEITLP

-756 IGSFAFDNCNQLK
+756 VGSYAFNYCSQLK
-769 DIIFPGEVETISNHA
+769 DIILPSEVETISDHA
-784 FNGCSNLASIQFP
+784 FEFCGNLSSIQFP
-797 PSLKSI
+797 PSLKRI
-803 EACAFFGCG
+803 ESYAFRDCS
-812 KLSNINLPGLTNISE
+812 KLSSINLPGLTSISE
-827 GTFSCCWNLKEIK
+827 NTFSGCSNLTEIK

-845 ERIGDN
+845 ERIGNN
-851 AFENCTNLNKVY
+851 AFENCSNLNKVY

-939 NGALTVNGKENQD
+939 NGALTVNGKDNQN

-962 NNSAGTLITDGN
+962 NSSAGTLITDGN

-1179 ERLLIN
+1179 DRLLIN

-1272 QDNQTGAT
+1272 QDKQTGAT

-1335 DGKKV
+1335 NGKKV

>member
-1 MFCIGVLQGFAQGF
+1 MFCIGVLQGFAQSTSF

-28 LVSCTINIPDGT
+28 LNYTSLAMPDGSW
-40 RKDSTYVT
+40 KDSTYVY
-48 IISASNYGEEVTI
+48 INGASNYGEEVTV
-61 PEVVKYERKEYTITE
+61 PGVVKYEEKDYTIT
-76 LQGVFRNNPTLK
+76 QIGSIFCNNQTLK
-88 KVTLPKSATSLLR
+88 KVTLPKSVTSLSS

-108 LSEVVNTA
+108 LSEVVNTD
-116 QIQYCS
+116 QILYCS
-122 GTFFE
+122 RTFNE
-127 CSSLKS
+127 CRSLKS

-138 CETIGHATFD
+138 CETIGNATFA

-159 KCKTIESEAFS
+159 KCITIESQAFT
-170 NCSNLQSVGD
+170 NCNNLQSVGD
-180 LSTCTSIGHS
+180 LSSCTTIMYG
-190 AFNKCS
+190 AFQSCS
-196 SLKSIDISNCN
+196 SLKSIDISNCTS
-207 FLDRFAFSGCY
+207 LGEEAFADCS

-233 EDTFDGC
+233 DDTFSGC
-240 TNLKNIDLSNC
+240 TNLKSIDLSNC
-251 TSIEESAFSDC
+251 TSIGGSAFNGCQS
-262 INLTSVGNTALL
+262 LTSVGNTALL
-274 TSIKEYAFSSC
+274 SSIQGNAFSGC
-285 IKLTTINLS
+285 TNLTTIDLSNSTFVGENAFS
-294 NCAFIG
+294 NCA
-300 EYAFKGCTKLS
+300 KLS
-311 NINLSKCKFLGHSA
+311 NINLSKCNLLGYGA
-325 FYQCT
+325 FNNCT
-330 ELTEVDLSSC
+330 NLTEVDLSSC
-340 SSLEESVFSGCS
+340 SSLAESVFRGCS

-362 FTTIPAYAFEGTG
+362 FTTIPAYAFEGIG

-381 PLCTTIQK
+381 PLCTTIQEG
-389 AAFKKCIQLKSVNL
+389 AFRTCSQLKS
-403 PKCETIE
+403 ID
-410 GYKAEYYEAEGA
+410 
-422 FMGCT
+422 
-427 NLQEVELPNC
+427 
-437 ISIGEYTFYSCTNLQ
+437 
-452 KVELPNCINIGES
+452 
-465 TFSSCPKL
+465 
-473 KSINI
+473 I
-478 PVCQTIDKEAFA
+478 PVCQSIGMNAFA
-490 YCGNLNEV
+490 SCSRLE
-498 SLPNTIQKL
+498 SASIPNTIKSL

-515 TSLTLY
+515 TTLTLY

-541 ALGKNVLIIVPEES
+541 ALGKNVLIIVPKES

-569 ERIFPLG
+569 ERIFPMG
-576 TQFDYDVEANAQAS
+576 TQFNYDVEATAQAS

-625 KMDNLHHLDLADAD
+625 KMDNLHYLDLADAD
-639 IKSSTYQY
+639 VKSNTYNY

-666 DKLLTV
+666 DKLMTV
-672 KLPKSVKYIDQAFNK
+672 KLPKSVKYIDLAFNN
-687 CSQLRSVEMPENLIC
+687 CRQLRSVEMPENLIC
-702 VGDTTDYEYINGG
+702 VGDTADWNWNKDGG
-715 AFSDCNNLEEIIF
+715 AFGNCTNLEEIIF
-728 HNCERIGG
+728 HNCEKIGG
-736 CAFIQCCSLQEITLP
+736 KAFYQCNSLQEITLP

-756 IGSFAFDNCNQLK
+756 IGSYAFNYCNQLK
-769 DIIFPGEVETISNHA
+769 DIILPNEVETIGEHA
-784 FNGCSNLASIQFP
+784 FEFCYNLSSVQFP
-797 PSLKSI
+797 PSLKRI
-803 EACAFFGCG
+803 EANAFYCCIS
-812 KLSNINLPGLTNISE
+812 LSSINLPGLTSISE
-827 GTFSCCWNLKEIK
+827 NTFSGCSNLTEVK

-851 AFENCTNLNKVY
+851 AFSECSNLTKVY

-939 NGALTVNGKENQD
+939 NGALTVNGKDNQD

-962 NNSAGTLITDGN
+962 NSSAGTLITDGN

-1047 QTAKSG
+1047 QTAQSG

-1112 YWNGNS
+1112 YWNGDS

-1165 NNARARRIGRGINP
+1165 NNARARRIDRGINP

-1200 FNDKKSQAYE
+1200 FNEKKSQAYE

-1335 DGKKV
+1335 NGKKV

>member
-1 MFCIGVLQGFAQGF
+1 MFCIGVLQGFAQSTSF
-15 TYTDENG
+15 TYTDENV

-28 LVSCTINIPDGT
+28 LNYTSLAMPDGSW
-40 RKDSTYVT
+40 KDSTYVY
-48 IISASNYGEEVTI
+48 INGASNYGEEVTV
-61 PEVVKYERKEYTITE
+61 PGVVKYEEKDYTIT
-76 LQGVFRNNPTLK
+76 QIGSIFCNNQTLK
-88 KVTLPKSATSLLR
+88 KVTLPKSVTSLSS

-108 LSEVVNTA
+108 LSEVVNTD
-116 QIQYCS
+116 QILYCS
-122 GTFFE
+122 RTFNE
-127 CSSLKS
+127 CRSLKS

-138 CETIGHATFD
+138 CETIGNATFA

-159 KCKTIESEAFS
+159 KCITIESQAFT
-170 NCSNLQSVGD
+170 NCNNLQSVGD
-180 LSTCTSIGHS
+180 LSSCTTIMYG
-190 AFNKCS
+190 AFQSCS
-196 SLKSIDISNCN
+196 SLKSIDISNCTS
-207 FLDRFAFSGCY
+207 LGEEAFADCS

-233 EDTFDGC
+233 DDTFSGC
-240 TNLKNIDLSNC
+240 TNLKSIDLSNC
-251 TSIEESAFSDC
+251 TSIGGSAFNGCQS
-262 INLTSVGNTALL
+262 LTSVGNTALL
-274 TSIKEYAFSSC
+274 SSIQGNAFSGC
-285 IKLTTINLS
+285 TNLTTIDLSNSTFVGENAFS
-294 NCAFIG
+294 NCA
-300 EYAFKGCTKLS
+300 KLS
-311 NINLSKCKFLGHSA
+311 NINLSKCNLLGYGA
-325 FYQCT
+325 FNNCT
-330 ELTEVDLSSC
+330 NLTEVDLSSC
-340 SSLEESVFSGCS
+340 SSLAESVFRGCS

-362 FTTIPAYAFEGTG
+362 FTTIPAYAFEGIG

-381 PLCTTIQK
+381 PLCTTIQEG
-389 AAFKKCIQLKSVNL
+389 AFRTCSQLKS
-403 PKCETIE
+403 ID
-410 GYKAEYYEAEGA
+410 
-422 FMGCT
+422 
-427 NLQEVELPNC
+427 
-437 ISIGEYTFYSCTNLQ
+437 
-452 KVELPNCINIGES
+452 
-465 TFSSCPKL
+465 
-473 KSINI
+473 I
-478 PVCQTIDKEAFA
+478 PVCQSIGMNAFA
-490 YCGNLNEV
+490 SCSRLE
-498 SLPNTIQKL
+498 SASIPNTIKSL

-515 TSLTLY
+515 TTLTLY

-541 ALGKNVLIIVPEES
+541 ALGKNVLIIVPKES

-569 ERIFPLG
+569 ERIFPMG
-576 TQFDYDVEANAQAS
+576 TQFNYDVEATAQAS

-625 KMDNLHHLDLADAD
+625 KMDNLHYLDLADAD
-639 IKSSTYQY
+639 VKSNTYNY

-666 DKLLTV
+666 DKLMTV
-672 KLPKSVKYIDQAFNK
+672 KLPKSVKYIDLAFNN
-687 CSQLRSVEMPENLIC
+687 CRQLRSVEMPENLIC
-702 VGDTTDYEYINGG
+702 VGDTADWNWNKDGG
-715 AFSDCNNLEEIIF
+715 AFGNCTNLEEIIF
-728 HNCERIGG
+728 HNCEKIGG
-736 CAFIQCCSLQEITLP
+736 KAFYQCNSLQEITLP

-756 IGSFAFDNCNQLK
+756 IGSYAFNYCNQLK
-769 DIIFPGEVETISNHA
+769 DIILPNEVETIGEHA
-784 FNGCSNLASIQFP
+784 FEFCYNLSSVQFP
-797 PSLKSI
+797 PSLKRI
-803 EACAFFGCG
+803 EANAFYCCIS
-812 KLSNINLPGLTNISE
+812 LSSINLPGLTSISE
-827 GTFSCCWNLKEIK
+827 NTFSGCSNLTEVK

-851 AFENCTNLNKVY
+851 AFSNCDNLNKVY

-939 NGALTVNGKENQD
+939 NGALTVNGKDNQN

-962 NNSAGTLITDGN
+962 NSSAGTLITDGN

-1047 QTAKSG
+1047 QTAQGG

-1280 YDLTEGDYQ
+1280 FDLTEGDYQ

-1335 DGKKV
+1335 NGKKV

>member
-1 MFCIGVLQGFAQGF
+1 MFCIGVLQGFAQYASF

-22 VNWECS
+22 VNWECNLES
-28 LVSCTINIPDGT
+28 AGTTMPDGSW
-40 RKDSTYVT
+40 KDSTYVT
-48 IISASNYGEEVTI
+48 INGASNYGEEVTV
-61 PEVVKYERKEYTITE
+61 PGVVKYEGKDYTITQ
-76 LQGVFRNNPTLK
+76 LGGIFSNNQTLK
-88 KVTLPKSATSLLR
+88 KVTLPKSVTSLNY
-101 TFEGCTL
+101 TFNGCTL
-108 LSEVVNTA
+108 LSEVVNTE
-116 QIQYCS
+116 QILSCS
-122 GTFFE
+122 YAFSN

-138 CETIGHATFD
+138 CETIGSGSFASC
-148 NCYNL
+148 NNL

-159 KCKTIESEAFS
+159 RCKTIESQAFL
-170 NCSNLQSVGD
+170 NCSKLQSVGD
-180 LSTCTSIGHS
+180 LSSCTTIGEG
-190 AFNKCS
+190 AFNSCY

-207 FLDRFAFSGCY
+207 SLNGNVFSDCTR
-218 KLEEVKLSKQINKIN
+218 LEEVKLSKQLSQIKWN
-233 EDTFDGC
+233 TFNGC

-251 TSIEESAFSDC
+251 TSIGGNAFAECRS
-262 INLTSVGNTALL
+262 LTSVGNTALL
-274 TSIKEYAFSSC
+274 SSIEGYAFSNC
-285 IKLTTINLS
+285 ANLTNIDLS
-294 NCAFIG
+294 NCTFIG
-300 EYAFKGCTKLS
+300 EWAFRGCPKLS
-311 NINLSKCKFLGHSA
+311 NINLSKCKLLENYA
-325 FYQCT
+325 FIECT

-340 SSLEESVFSGCS
+340 SSLAYGIFAYCS
-352 NLKTIKGIEN
+352 KLKTVKGIEN
-362 FTTIPAYAFEGTG
+362 ITTIPANAFANTG

-381 PLCTTIQK
+381 PLCTTIQDG
-389 AAFKKCIQLKSVNL
+389 AFRGCTQLKS
-403 PKCETIE
+403 ID
-410 GYKAEYYEAEGA
+410 
-422 FMGCT
+422 
-427 NLQEVELPNC
+427 
-437 ISIGEYTFYSCTNLQ
+437 
-452 KVELPNCINIGES
+452 
-465 TFSSCPKL
+465 
-473 KSINI
+473 I
-478 PVCQTIDKEAFA
+478 PVCQSIGMNAFA
-490 YCGNLNEV
+490 SCSRLE
-498 SLPNTIQKL
+498 SASIPNTIKSL

-515 TSLTLY
+515 TTLTLY
-521 AKNVPALDRN
+521 AKNVPALERY
-531 PGTTAESDTL
+531 PGNMAETDTL

-576 TQFDYDVEANAQAS
+576 TQFDYDVEATAQAS

-639 IKSSTYQY
+639 VKSNTYDY
-647 YTGYSTQD
+647 YTGFSTQD

-666 DKLLTV
+666 DKLMTV
-672 KLPKSVKYIDQAFNK
+672 KLPKSVKYINQAFNN

-702 VGDTTDYEYINGG
+702 VGDTTDWSWGKDGG
-715 AFSDCNNLEEIIF
+715 AFSNCTNLEEIIF

-736 CAFIQCCSLQEITLP
+736 NAFYNCYSLQEITLP

-756 IGSFAFDNCNQLK
+756 IGSNAFNQCSQLK
-769 DIIFPGEVETISNHA
+769 DIILPSEVETISSYA
-784 FNGCSNLASIQFP
+784 FASCGNLASIQFP

-803 EACAFFGCG
+803 ESSAFANCS
-812 KLSNINLPGLTNISE
+812 KLSSINLPGLTSISE
-827 GTFSCCWNLKEIK
+827 NTFSGCSNLTEVK

-851 AFENCTNLNKVY
+851 AFSSCDNLNKVY

-939 NGALTVNGKENQD
+939 NGALTVNGKDNQN

-962 NNSAGTLITDGN
+962 NSSAGTLITDGN

-982 DITVNANQW
+982 DITVNAYQW

-1047 QTAKSG
+1047 QTAQSG

>member
-15 TYTDENG
+15 PFTYTDENG
-22 VNWECS
+22 VNWDCY
-28 LVSCTINIPDGT
+28 LYYGITMPDGSW
-40 RKDSTYVT
+40 KDSTYVT
-48 IISASNYGEEVTI
+48 INGASNYGEEVTV
-61 PEVVKYERKEYTITE
+61 PEVIRHEGKDYTITQLGE
-76 LQGVFRNNPTLK
+76 VFSNNQTLR
-88 KVTLPKSATSLLR
+88 KVTLPKSATLLDH
-101 TFEGCTL
+101 TFDGCKL
-108 LSEVVNTA
+108 LSEVVNTE
-116 QIQYCS
+116 QILSCYLA
-122 GTFFE
+122 FFK

-138 CETIGHATFD
+138 CETIGESTFSKC
-148 NCYNL
+148 NNL

-159 KCKTIESEAFS
+159 KCKTIESSAFAG
-170 NCSNLQSVGD
+170 CSNLQSVGD
-180 LSTCTSIGHS
+180 LSNCTTIGGS
-190 AFNKCS
+190 AFQACS

-207 FLDRFAFSGCY
+207 SLGSYVFDGCS

-233 EDTFDGC
+233 NGTFNRC
-240 TNLKNIDLSNC
+240 TNLKSIDLSNC
-251 TSIEESAFSDC
+251 TSIGSSAFADC
-262 INLTSVGNTALL
+262 RNLTSVGNTALL
-274 TSIKEYAFSSC
+274 NSIPEGAFAGC
-285 IKLTTINLS
+285 INLTTIDLS
-294 NCAFIG
+294 NCNFVGEFAFNT
-300 EYAFKGCTKLS
+300 CTNIS
-311 NINLSKCKFLGHSA
+311 NINISKCKLLGNTA
-325 FYQCT
+325 FCNCT
-330 ELTEVDLSSC
+330 NLTEVDLSSC
-340 SSLEESVFSGCS
+340 SSLAEYVFAGCS

-375 IETLSL
+375 IDTLSL

-389 AAFKKCIQLKSVNL
+389 AAFKKCMQLKSVNL

-410 GYKAEYYEAEGA
+410 GYQPIYEEGDGA
-422 FMGCT
+422 FYGCN
-427 NLQEVELPNC
+427 NLQEVDLPNC
-437 ISIGEYTFYSCTNLQ
+437 T
-452 KVELPNCINIGES
+452 NIGET

-478 PVCQTIDKEAFA
+478 PICQTIDKEAFA

-521 AKNVPALDRN
+521 AKNVPALDRY
-531 PGTTAESDTL
+531 PGTMAESDTL

-569 ERIFPLG
+569 ERIFPMG
-576 TQFDYDVEANAQAS
+576 TQFDYNVEATAQAS

-639 IKSSTYQY
+639 VKSNTYHY

-672 KLPKSVKYIDQAFNK
+672 KLPKSVKYIDQSFNN

-702 VGDTTDYEYINGG
+702 LGDTTDNNWGVDNG
-715 AFSDCNNLEEIIF
+715 AFRDCYNLEKIIF

-736 CAFIQCCSLQEITLP
+736 NAFYKCYSLQDITLP

-756 IGSFAFDNCNQLK
+756 VGSRAFSQCNQLK
-769 DIIFPGEVETISNHA
+769 GIILPSEVETIGNGA
-784 FNGCSNLASIQFP
+784 FNNCPNLTSVQFP
-797 PSLKSI
+797 PSLRNI
-803 EACAFFGCG
+803 ESSAFFGCS
-812 KLSNINLPGLTNISE
+812 KLSSINLPGLTSISD
-827 GTFSCCWNLKEIK
+827 GTFCDCSNLTEVK

-845 ERIGDN
+845 ERIGDG
-851 AFENCTNLNKVY
+851 AFSGCDNLTKVY

-1047 QTAKSG
+1047 QTAQGG

-1141 PVDVSNIEFKAED
+1141 PVDVGNIEFKAED

>member
-1 MFCIGVLQGFAQGF
+1 MKRLLLLSVMFCIGVLQGFAQTF

-28 LVSCTINIPDGT
+28 LNYTGTTMPDGSW
-40 RKDSTYVT
+40 KDSTYVT
-48 IISASNYGEEVTI
+48 INSASNYGEEVTVPGI
-61 PEVVKYERKEYTITE
+61 VKYEGKNYTITQ
-76 LQGVFRNNPTLK
+76 LDGIFSNNQTLK
-88 KVTLPKSATSLLR
+88 KVTLPKSVTSLSS
-101 TFEGCTL
+101 TFDGCTL
-108 LSEVVNTA
+108 LSEIVNTE
-116 QIQYCS
+116 QILYCYYA
-122 GTFFE
+122 FNN
-127 CSSLKS
+127 CKSLKS

-138 CETIGHATFD
+138 CETIGGSTFS
-148 NCYNL
+148 NCNNL

-159 KCKTIESEAFS
+159 KCKTIERNAFS
-170 NCSNLQSVGD
+170 YCSSLQSVGD
-180 LSTCTSIGHS
+180 LSSCTTIMDE
-190 AFNKCS
+190 AFRSCS

-207 FLDRFAFSGCY
+207 SLYSFVFLNCP

-233 EDTFDGC
+233 DGTFSGC
-240 TNLKNIDLSNC
+240 TNLKSIDLSNC
-251 TSIEESAFSDC
+251 TSIGGNAFAECQS
-262 INLTSVGNTALL
+262 LTSVGNTALL
-274 TSIKEYAFSSC
+274 NSIEERAFFSC
-285 IKLTTINLS
+285 INLS
-294 NCAFIG
+294 TIDLSNCTFIG
-300 EYAFKGCTKLS
+300 EWAFDFCVKLS
-311 NINLSKCKFLGHSA
+311 NINLSKCKLIEKYA
-325 FYQCT
+325 FYQCAK
-330 ELTEVDLSSC
+330 LTEVDLSSC
-340 SSLEESVFSGCS
+340 SSLTESIFRDCS

-362 FTTIPAYAFEGTG
+362 FTTIPAYAFAGTG

-389 AAFKKCIQLKSVNL
+389 AAFKKCMQLESVNL

-410 GYKAEYYEAEGA
+410 GYQPINEEGDGA
-422 FMGCT
+422 FYGCN
-427 NLQEVELPNC
+427 NLQEIDLP
-437 ISIGEYTFYSCTNLQ
+437 S
-452 KVELPNCINIGES
+452 CINIGES
-465 TFSSCPKL
+465 TFCSCPKL

-478 PVCQTIDKEAFA
+478 PVCQTIGEEAFA

-531 PGTTAESDTL
+531 PGTMAETDTL

-569 ERIFPLG
+569 ERIFPMG
-576 TQFDYDVEANAQAS
+576 TQFDYNVEANAQAS

-625 KMDNLHHLDLADAD
+625 KMDNLHYLDLADAD
-639 IKSSTYQY
+639 VKSNTYNY

-666 DKLLTV
+666 DKLMTV
-672 KLPKSVKYIDQAFNK
+672 KLPKSVKYINQAFNN

-702 VGDTTDYEYINGG
+702 VGDTLDNEWSMGGG
-715 AFSDCNNLEEIIF
+715 AFNNCTNLENIIF
-728 HNCERIGG
+728 NNCEKIGG
-736 CAFIQCCSLQEITLP
+736 YAFYQCNSLQEITFP
-751 KNLKH
+751 KDLKR
-756 IGSFAFDNCNQLK
+756 IGNSAFRYCSQLK
-769 DIIFPGEVETISNHA
+769 DIILPSEVETINYHA
-784 FNGCSNLASIQFP
+784 FEDCGNLASIQFP

-803 EACAFFGCG
+803 ESYAFSGCS
-812 KLSNINLPGLTNISE
+812 KLSSINLPGLTSISE
-827 GTFSCCWNLKEIK
+827 STFSGCSNLTEVK

-845 ERIGDN
+845 ERIGDK
-851 AFENCTNLNKVY
+851 AFESCTNLNKVY

-939 NGALTVNGKENQD
+939 NGALTVNGKDNQN

-962 NNSAGTLITDGN
+962 NSSAGTLITDGN

-1047 QTAKSG
+1047 QTAQSG

-1179 ERLLIN
+1179 DRLLIN

>member
-1 MFCIGVLQGFAQGF
+1 MKRLLLLSVMFCIGVLQGFAQYASF

-22 VNWECS
+22 VNWECNLES
-28 LVSCTINIPDGT
+28 AGTTMPDGSW
-40 RKDSTYVT
+40 KDSTYVT
-48 IISASNYGEEVTI
+48 INGASNYGEEVTV
-61 PEVVKYERKEYTITE
+61 PGVVKYEGKDYTITQ
-76 LQGVFRNNPTLK
+76 LGGIFSNNQTLK
-88 KVTLPKSATSLLR
+88 KVTLPKSVTSLNY
-101 TFEGCTL
+101 TFDGCTL
-108 LSEVVNTA
+108 LSEVVNTE
-116 QIQYCS
+116 QILSCS
-122 GTFFE
+122 YAFSN

-138 CETIGHATFD
+138 CETIGSGSFASC
-148 NCYNL
+148 NNL
-153 QSVNLK
+153 QFVNLK
-159 KCKTIESEAFS
+159 RCKTIESQAFL
-170 NCSNLQSVGD
+170 NCSKLQSVGD
-180 LSTCTSIGHS
+180 LSSCTTIGEG
-190 AFNKCS
+190 AFNSCY

-207 FLDRFAFSGCY
+207 SLNGDVFSDCTR
-218 KLEEVKLSKQINKIN
+218 LEEVKLSKQLNQIKWN
-233 EDTFDGC
+233 TFNGC

-251 TSIEESAFSDC
+251 TSIGGNAFAECRS
-262 INLTSVGNTALL
+262 LTSVGNTALL
-274 TSIKEYAFSSC
+274 SSIEGYAFSNC
-285 IKLTTINLS
+285 ANLTNIDLS
-294 NCAFIG
+294 NCTFIG
-300 EYAFKGCTKLS
+300 EWAFRGCPKLS
-311 NINLSKCKFLGHSA
+311 NINLSKCKLLENYA
-325 FYQCT
+325 FIECT

-340 SSLEESVFSGCS
+340 SSLAYGIFAYCS
-352 NLKTIKGIEN
+352 KLKTVKGIEN
-362 FTTIPAYAFEGTG
+362 ITTIPANAFANTG

-381 PLCTTIQK
+381 PLCTTIQEG
-389 AAFKKCIQLKSVNL
+389 AFRGCTQLKS
-403 PKCETIE
+403 ID
-410 GYKAEYYEAEGA
+410 
-422 FMGCT
+422 
-427 NLQEVELPNC
+427 
-437 ISIGEYTFYSCTNLQ
+437 
-452 KVELPNCINIGES
+452 
-465 TFSSCPKL
+465 
-473 KSINI
+473 I
-478 PVCQTIDKEAFA
+478 PVCQSIGMNAFA
-490 YCGNLNEV
+490 SCSRLESV
-498 SLPNTIQKL
+498 SIPNTIKSL

-521 AKNVPALDRN
+521 AKNVPALDRY
-531 PGTTAESDTL
+531 PGNMAETDTL

-576 TQFDYDVEANAQAS
+576 TQFDYDVEATAQAS

-625 KMDNLHHLDLADAD
+625 KMDNLHHLDLSDAD
-639 IKSSTYQY
+639 IKSNSYDY
-647 YTGYSTQD
+647 YTGFSTQD
-655 DILGPHSFADL
+655 DILDPHSFADL

-672 KLPKSVKYIDQAFNK
+672 KLPKSVKYINQAFNN

-702 VGDTTDYEYINGG
+702 VGDTLDNEWSMGG
-715 AFSDCNNLEEIIF
+715 EAFSNCTNLEYIIF
-728 HNCERIGG
+728 HNCEKIGG
-736 CAFIQCCSLQEITLP
+736 SAFYQCNSLQEITLP

-756 IGSFAFDNCNQLK
+756 VGSYAFSQCSQLK
-769 DIIFPGEVETISNHA
+769 DIILPSEVETISYHA
-784 FNGCSNLASIQFP
+784 FEYCNNLASIQFP
-797 PSLKSI
+797 PSLKRI
-803 EACAFFGCG
+803 ESYAFSGCS
-812 KLSNINLPGLTNISE
+812 KLSSINLPGLTSISE
-827 GTFSCCWNLKEIK
+827 NTFNGCSNLTEVK

-851 AFENCTNLNKVY
+851 AFSSCDNLNKVY

-875 TFTNF
+875 TFTHF

-939 NGALTVNGKENQD
+939 NGALTVNGKDNQN

-962 NNSAGTLITDGN
+962 NSSAGTLITDGN

-1047 QTAKSG
+1047 QTAQSG

>member
-1 MFCIGVLQGFAQGF
+1 MKRLLLLSVMFCIGVLQGFAQDYF

-22 VNWECS
+22 VNWECYLGS
-28 LVSCTINIPDGT
+28 TGITLPDGT
-40 RKDSTYVT
+40 WKDSTYVN
-48 IISASNYGEEVTI
+48 IYSASNYGDDVTV
-61 PEVVKYERKEYTITE
+61 PEIITYNGKSYTVAE
-76 LQGVFRNNPTLK
+76 LGSVFSNNQTLK
-88 KVTLPKSATSLLR
+88 KVTLPKSSISLNH
-101 TFEGCTL
+101 TFYKCTL
-108 LSEVVNTA
+108 LSEIVNTE
-116 QIQYCS
+116 QIKRCENL
-122 GTFFE
+122 TFSN

-138 CETIGHATFD
+138 CESLGCGDFED
-148 NCYNL
+148 CKNL
-153 QSVNLK
+153 QSVNLR
-159 KCKTIESEAFS
+159 KCTYIDSYAFRG
-170 NCSNLQSVGD
+170 CSSLQSVGD
-180 LSTCTSIGHS
+180 ISNCTTIREE
-190 AFNKCS
+190 AFHFCS
-196 SLKSIDISNCN
+196 SLKSIDISSCN
-207 FLDRFAFSGCY
+207 SLEDRLFAVCS
-218 KLEEVKLSKQINKIN
+218 KLEEVKLSKQLAKIGSN
-233 EDTFDGC
+233 VFDGC
-240 TNLKNIDLSNC
+240 SNLKSIDLSYCTSIGEYAFNECRSMTVVGSIASFSSIQRYAFNNCVNLSDIDLSNC
-251 TSIEESAFSDC
+251 TFVGENAF
-262 INLTSVGNTALL
+262 
-274 TSIKEYAFSSC
+274 Y
-285 IKLTTINLS
+285 
-294 NCAFIG
+294 NCA
-300 EYAFKGCTKLS
+300 KLS
-311 NINLSKCKFLGHSA
+311 SINLSKCKLFETNA
-325 FYQCT
+325 FAYC
-330 ELTEVDLSSC
+330 EGLREVDLSSC
-340 SSLEESVFSGCS
+340 SSLAEGFFKGCS

-389 AAFKKCIQLKSVNL
+389 AAFKECMQLKSVNL

-410 GYKAEYYEAEGA
+410 GYKPEYDGAEGA
-422 FMGCT
+422 FLGC
-427 NLQEVELPNC
+427 NKLQEVDLP
-437 ISIGEYTFYSCTNLQ
+437 S
-452 KVELPNCINIGES
+452 CINIEKYA
-465 TFSSCPKL
+465 FYSCPKL
-473 KSINI
+473 SSINI
-478 PVCQTIDKEAFA
+478 PVCQAIGEEVFA

-521 AKNVPALDRN
+521 AKNVPALDRY
-531 PGTTAESDTL
+531 PGNMAESDTL

-569 ERIFPLG
+569 ERIFPMG
-576 TQFDYDVEANAQAS
+576 TQFEYNVEANAQAS

-625 KMDNLHHLDLADAD
+625 KMDNLHYLDLADAD
-639 IKSSTYQY
+639 VKSNTYDY

-666 DKLLTV
+666 DKLMTV
-672 KLPKSVKYIDQAFNK
+672 KLPKSVKYINQAFNN

-702 VGDTTDYEYINGG
+702 VGDTTDNEWGMIVGG
-715 AFSDCNNLEEIIF
+715 AFVNCTNLEEIIF
-728 HNCERIGG
+728 HNCEKIGG
-736 CAFIQCCSLQEITLP
+736 NAFYQCNSLQEITLP

-756 IGSFAFDNCNQLK
+756 VGSSAFNQCSQLK
-769 DIIFPGEVETISNHA
+769 DIILPNEVETISYHA
-784 FNGCSNLASIQFP
+784 FEACYNLASIQFP
-797 PSLKSI
+797 PSLKRI
-803 EACAFFGCG
+803 EANAFSSCG
-812 KLSNINLPGLTNISE
+812 KLSSINLPGLTSISE
-827 GTFSCCWNLKEIK
+827 STFSGCSNLTEVK

-845 ERIGDN
+845 ERIGDR
-851 AFENCTNLNKVY
+851 AFEGCSNLTKVY

-939 NGALTVNGKENQD
+939 NGALTVNGKDNQN

-962 NNSAGTLITDGN
+962 NSSAGTLITDGN

-1047 QTAKSG
+1047 QTAQGG

-1133 FQAFFVQK
+1133 FQAFFIQK

-1210 LDCDAAKFAAINDA
+1210 LDCDAAKFAAISDA

>member
-1 MFCIGVLQGFAQGF
+1 M
-15 TYTDENG
+15 
-22 VNWECS
+22 
-28 LVSCTINIPDGT
+28 
-40 RKDSTYVT
+40 K
-48 IISASNYGEEVTI
+48 EV
-61 PEVVKYERKEYTITE
+61 
-76 LQGVFRNNPTLK
+76 
-88 KVTLPKSATSLLR
+88 
-101 TFEGCTL
+101 
-108 LSEVVNTA
+108 
-116 QIQYCS
+116 
-122 GTFFE
+122 
-127 CSSLKS
+127 
-133 IDLSN
+133 
-138 CETIGHATFD
+138 
-148 NCYNL
+148 
-153 QSVNLK
+153 
-159 KCKTIESEAFS
+159 
-170 NCSNLQSVGD
+170 
-180 LSTCTSIGHS
+180 
-190 AFNKCS
+190 
-196 SLKSIDISNCN
+196 
-207 FLDRFAFSGCY
+207 
-218 KLEEVKLSKQINKIN
+218 
-233 EDTFDGC
+233 
-240 TNLKNIDLSNC
+240 
-251 TSIEESAFSDC
+251 
-262 INLTSVGNTALL
+262 
-274 TSIKEYAFSSC
+274 
-285 IKLTTINLS
+285 
-294 NCAFIG
+294 
-300 EYAFKGCTKLS
+300 
-311 NINLSKCKFLGHSA
+311 
-325 FYQCT
+325 
-330 ELTEVDLSSC
+330 
-340 SSLEESVFSGCS
+340 
-352 NLKTIKGIEN
+352 
-362 FTTIPAYAFEGTG
+362 
-375 IETLSL
+375 
-381 PLCTTIQK
+381 
-389 AAFKKCIQLKSVNL
+389 
-403 PKCETIE
+403 
-410 GYKAEYYEAEGA
+410 
-422 FMGCT
+422 
-427 NLQEVELPNC
+427 
-437 ISIGEYTFYSCTNLQ
+437 
-452 KVELPNCINIGES
+452 
-465 TFSSCPKL
+465 
-473 KSINI
+473 
-478 PVCQTIDKEAFA
+478 
-490 YCGNLNEV
+490 
-498 SLPNTIQKL
+498 
-507 GYKCFNGN
+507 
-515 TSLTLY
+515 
-521 AKNVPALDRN
+521 
-531 PGTTAESDTL
+531 
-541 ALGKNVLIIVPEES
+541 
-555 LAAYQAADVWNTMS
+555 
-569 ERIFPLG
+569 
-576 TQFDYDVEANAQAS
+576 
-590 TSGLQKAIGE
+590 
-600 KNLRSVVTLKVK
+600 
-612 GSINSYDIMVMRN
+612 
-625 KMDNLHHLDLADAD
+625 
-639 IKSSTYQY
+639 
-647 YTGYSTQD
+647 
-655 DILGPHSFADL
+655 
-666 DKLLTV
+666 
-672 KLPKSVKYIDQAFNK
+672 
-687 CSQLRSVEMPENLIC
+687 
-702 VGDTTDYEYINGG
+702 
-715 AFSDCNNLEEIIF
+715 
-728 HNCERIGG
+728 
-736 CAFIQCCSLQEITLP
+736 
-751 KNLKH
+751 
-756 IGSFAFDNCNQLK
+756 
-769 DIIFPGEVETISNHA
+769 
-784 FNGCSNLASIQFP
+784 
-797 PSLKSI
+797 
-803 EACAFFGCG
+803 
-812 KLSNINLPGLTNISE
+812 
-827 GTFSCCWNLKEIK
+827 K

-845 ERIGDN
+845 ESIGDY
-851 AFENCTNLNKVY
+851 AFSNCFKLTKVY

-939 NGALTVNGKENQD
+939 NGALTVNGKDNQN

-962 NNSAGTLITDGN
+962 NSSAGTLITDGN

-1047 QTAKSG
+1047 QTAQGG
-1053 NLTLRVTKEKFGKL
+1053 NLTLRVSKEKFGKL

-1190 GNHTDKTRVV
+1190 GNHTDKPRVV

-1335 DGKKV
+1335 NGKKV

>member
-1 MFCIGVLQGFAQGF
+1 MFCIGVLQGFAQSTSF

-28 LVSCTINIPDGT
+28 LNYTSLAMPDGSW
-40 RKDSTYVT
+40 KDSTYVY
-48 IISASNYGEEVTI
+48 INGASNYGEEVTV
-61 PEVVKYERKEYTITE
+61 PGVVKYEEKDYTIT
-76 LQGVFRNNPTLK
+76 QIGSIFCNNQTLK
-88 KVTLPKSATSLLR
+88 KVTLPKSVTSLSS

-108 LSEVVNTA
+108 LSEVVNTD
-116 QIQYCS
+116 QILYCS
-122 GTFFE
+122 RTFNE
-127 CSSLKS
+127 CRSLKS

-138 CETIGHATFD
+138 CETIGNATFA

-159 KCKTIESEAFS
+159 KCITIESQAFT
-170 NCSNLQSVGD
+170 NCNNLQSVGD
-180 LSTCTSIGHS
+180 LSSCTTIMYG
-190 AFNKCS
+190 AFQSCS
-196 SLKSIDISNCN
+196 SLKSIDISNCTS
-207 FLDRFAFSGCY
+207 LGEEAFADCS

-233 EDTFDGC
+233 DDTFSGC
-240 TNLKNIDLSNC
+240 TNLKSIDLSNC
-251 TSIEESAFSDC
+251 TSIGGSAFNGCQS
-262 INLTSVGNTALL
+262 LTSVGNTALL
-274 TSIKEYAFSSC
+274 SSIQGNAFSGC
-285 IKLTTINLS
+285 TNLTTIDLSNSTFVGENAFS
-294 NCAFIG
+294 NCA
-300 EYAFKGCTKLS
+300 KLS
-311 NINLSKCKFLGHSA
+311 NINLSKCNLLGYGA
-325 FYQCT
+325 FNNCT
-330 ELTEVDLSSC
+330 NLTEVDLSSC
-340 SSLEESVFSGCS
+340 SSLAESVFRGCS

-362 FTTIPAYAFEGTG
+362 FTTIPAYAFEGIG

-381 PLCTTIQK
+381 PLCTTIQEG
-389 AAFKKCIQLKSVNL
+389 AFRTCSQLKS
-403 PKCETIE
+403 ID
-410 GYKAEYYEAEGA
+410 
-422 FMGCT
+422 
-427 NLQEVELPNC
+427 
-437 ISIGEYTFYSCTNLQ
+437 
-452 KVELPNCINIGES
+452 
-465 TFSSCPKL
+465 
-473 KSINI
+473 I
-478 PVCQTIDKEAFA
+478 PVCQSIGMNAFA
-490 YCGNLNEV
+490 SCSRLE
-498 SLPNTIQKL
+498 SASIPNTIKSL

-515 TSLTLY
+515 TTLTLY

-541 ALGKNVLIIVPEES
+541 ALGKNVLIIVPKES

-569 ERIFPLG
+569 ERIFPMG
-576 TQFDYDVEANAQAS
+576 TQFNYDVEATAQAS

-625 KMDNLHHLDLADAD
+625 KMDNLHYLDLADAD
-639 IKSSTYQY
+639 VKSNTYNY

-666 DKLLTV
+666 DKLMTV
-672 KLPKSVKYIDQAFNK
+672 KLPKSVKYIDLAFNN
-687 CSQLRSVEMPENLIC
+687 CRQLRSVEMPENLIC
-702 VGDTTDYEYINGG
+702 VGDTADWNWNKDGG
-715 AFSDCNNLEEIIF
+715 AFGNCTNLEEIIF
-728 HNCERIGG
+728 HNCEKIGG
-736 CAFIQCCSLQEITLP
+736 KAFYQCNSLQEITLP

-756 IGSFAFDNCNQLK
+756 IGSYAFNYCNQLK
-769 DIIFPGEVETISNHA
+769 DIILPNEVETIGEHA
-784 FNGCSNLASIQFP
+784 FEFCYNLSSVQFP
-797 PSLKSI
+797 PSLKRI
-803 EACAFFGCG
+803 EANAFYCCIS
-812 KLSNINLPGLTNISE
+812 LSSINLPGLTSISE
-827 GTFSCCWNLKEIK
+827 NTFSGCSNLTEVK

-851 AFENCTNLNKVY
+851 AFSNCDNLNKVY

-939 NGALTVNGKENQD
+939 NGALTVNGKDNQN

-962 NNSAGTLITDGN
+962 NSSAGTLITDGN

-1047 QTAKSG
+1047 QTAQGG

-1335 DGKKV
+1335 NGKKV

-1354 FDGMLNLMKGV
+1354 FDGMFNLMKGV

>member
-1 MFCIGVLQGFAQGF
+1 MKRLLLLSVMFCIGVLQGFAQDYF

-22 VNWECS
+22 VNWECYLGS
-28 LVSCTINIPDGT
+28 TGITLPDGT
-40 RKDSTYVT
+40 WKDSTYVN
-48 IISASNYGEEVTI
+48 IYSASNYGDDVTV
-61 PEVVKYERKEYTITE
+61 PEIITYNGKSYTVAE
-76 LQGVFRNNPTLK
+76 LGSVFSNNQTLK
-88 KVTLPKSATSLLR
+88 KVTLPKSSISLNH
-101 TFEGCTL
+101 TFYKCTL
-108 LSEVVNTA
+108 LSEIVNTE
-116 QIQYCS
+116 QIKRCENL
-122 GTFFE
+122 TFSN

-138 CETIGHATFD
+138 CESLGCGDFED
-148 NCYNL
+148 CKNL
-153 QSVNLK
+153 QSVNLR
-159 KCKTIESEAFS
+159 KCTYINSYAFRG
-170 NCSNLQSVGD
+170 CSSLQSVGD
-180 LSTCTSIGHS
+180 ISNCTTIGEE
-190 AFNKCS
+190 AFHFCS
-196 SLKSIDISNCN
+196 SLKSIDISSCN
-207 FLDRFAFSGCY
+207 SLEDRLFAICSN
-218 KLEEVKLSKQINKIN
+218 LEEVKLSKQLAKIGSN
-233 EDTFDGC
+233 VFNGC
-240 TNLKNIDLSNC
+240 SNLKSIDLSYCTSIGEYAFNECRSITAVGSIASFSSIQRYAFYNCVNLSDIDLSNC
-251 TSIEESAFSDC
+251 TFVGENAF
-262 INLTSVGNTALL
+262 
-274 TSIKEYAFSSC
+274 Y
-285 IKLTTINLS
+285 
-294 NCAFIG
+294 NCA
-300 EYAFKGCTKLS
+300 KLS
-311 NINLSKCKFLGHSA
+311 SINLSKCKLFETNA
-325 FYQCT
+325 FAYC
-330 ELTEVDLSSC
+330 EGLREVDLSSC
-340 SSLEESVFSGCS
+340 SSLAEGFFKGCS
-352 NLKTIKGIEN
+352 NLKAIKGIEN

-389 AAFKKCIQLKSVNL
+389 GAFKKCIQLKSVNL

-410 GYKAEYYEAEGA
+410 GYKTEYYEEEGA
-422 FMGCT
+422 FWGCD
-427 NLQEVELPNC
+427 NLLKVDLPNC
-437 ISIGEYTFYSCTNLQ
+437 T
-452 KVELPNCINIGES
+452 NIGEI
-465 TFSSCPKL
+465 TFCSCSKL

-515 TSLTLY
+515 TTLTLY
-521 AKNVPALDRN
+521 AKNVPALDRY
-531 PGTTAESDTL
+531 PGNMAETDTL

-576 TQFDYDVEANAQAS
+576 TQFNYDVEATAQAS

-625 KMDNLHHLDLADAD
+625 KMDNLHYLDLADAD
-639 IKSSTYQY
+639 VKSNTYHY
-647 YTGYSTQD
+647 YTGYCTQD
-655 DILGPHSFADL
+655 DILGPHTFADL
-666 DKLLTV
+666 DKLITV
-672 KLPKSVKYIDQAFNK
+672 KLPKSVKYIDQAFNN

-702 VGDTTDYEYINGG
+702 IGDTVDWTFWEDNVG
-715 AFSDCNNLEEIIF
+715 AFRNCTNLEGIIF
-728 HNCERIGG
+728 HNCERIGRY
-736 CAFIQCCSLQEITLP
+736 AFNQCTSLQEITLP

-756 IGSFAFDNCNQLK
+756 VGSYAFSQCSQLK
-769 DIIFPGEVETISNHA
+769 DIILPSEVETISYHA
-784 FNGCSNLASIQFP
+784 FEYCNLESIQFP

-803 EACAFFGCG
+803 ESYAFSGCS
-812 KLSNINLPGLTNISE
+812 KLSSINLPGLTNISE
-827 GTFSCCWNLKEIK
+827 NTFSGCSNLTEVK

-845 ERIGDN
+845 ERIGNN
-851 AFENCTNLNKVY
+851 AFENCSNLTKVY

-939 NGALTVNGKENQD
+939 NGALTVNGKDNQN

-962 NNSAGTLITDGN
+962 NSSAGTLITDGN

-1047 QTAKSG
+1047 QTAQSG

>member
-1 MFCIGVLQGFAQGF
+1 MKRLLLLSVMFCIGVLQGFAQYASF

-22 VNWECS
+22 VNWECNLES
-28 LVSCTINIPDGT
+28 AGTTMPDGSW
-40 RKDSTYVT
+40 KDSTYVT
-48 IISASNYGEEVTI
+48 INGASNYGEEVTV
-61 PEVVKYERKEYTITE
+61 PGVVKYEGKDYTITQ
-76 LQGVFRNNPTLK
+76 LGGIFSNNQTLK
-88 KVTLPKSATSLLR
+88 KVTLPKSVTSLNY
-101 TFEGCTL
+101 TFNGCTL
-108 LSEVVNTA
+108 LSEVVNTE
-116 QIQYCS
+116 QILSCS
-122 GTFFE
+122 YAFSN

-138 CETIGHATFD
+138 CETIGSGSFASC
-148 NCYNL
+148 NNL

-159 KCKTIESEAFS
+159 RCKTIESQAFL
-170 NCSNLQSVGD
+170 NCSKLQSVGD
-180 LSTCTSIGHS
+180 LSSCTTIGEG
-190 AFNKCS
+190 AFNSCY

-207 FLDRFAFSGCY
+207 SLNGNVFSDCTR
-218 KLEEVKLSKQINKIN
+218 LEEVKLSKQLSQIKWN
-233 EDTFDGC
+233 TFNGC

-251 TSIEESAFSDC
+251 TSIGGNAFAECRS
-262 INLTSVGNTALL
+262 LTSVGNTALL
-274 TSIKEYAFSSC
+274 SSIEGYAFSNC
-285 IKLTTINLS
+285 ANLTNIDLS
-294 NCAFIG
+294 NCTFIG
-300 EYAFKGCTKLS
+300 EWAFRGCPKLS
-311 NINLSKCKFLGHSA
+311 NINLSKCKLLENYA
-325 FYQCT
+325 FIECT

-340 SSLEESVFSGCS
+340 SSLAYGIFAYCS
-352 NLKTIKGIEN
+352 KLKTVKGIEN
-362 FTTIPAYAFEGTG
+362 ITTIPANAFANTG

-381 PLCTTIQK
+381 PLCTTIQEG
-389 AAFKKCIQLKSVNL
+389 AFRGCTQLKS
-403 PKCETIE
+403 ID
-410 GYKAEYYEAEGA
+410 
-422 FMGCT
+422 
-427 NLQEVELPNC
+427 
-437 ISIGEYTFYSCTNLQ
+437 
-452 KVELPNCINIGES
+452 
-465 TFSSCPKL
+465 
-473 KSINI
+473 I
-478 PVCQTIDKEAFA
+478 PVCQSIGMNAFA
-490 YCGNLNEV
+490 SCSRLESV
-498 SLPNTIQKL
+498 SIPNTIKSL

-521 AKNVPALDRN
+521 AKNVPALERY
-531 PGTTAESDTL
+531 PGNMAESDTL

-569 ERIFPLG
+569 ERIFPMG
-576 TQFDYDVEANAQAS
+576 TQFDYNVEATAQAS

-625 KMDNLHHLDLADAD
+625 KMDNLHHLDLSDAD
-639 IKSSTYQY
+639 IKSNSYDY

-655 DILGPHSFADL
+655 DILGPYSFAAL

-672 KLPKSVKYIDQAFNK
+672 KLPKSVKYINQAFNN

-702 VGDTTDYEYINGG
+702 VGDTLDNEWDMSGE
-715 AFSDCNNLEEIIF
+715 AFSNCTNLENIMF
-728 HNCERIGG
+728 HNCEKIGG
-736 CAFIQCCSLQEITLP
+736 SAFYQCNSLQEITLP

-756 IGSFAFDNCNQLK
+756 VGSYAFYNCNQLK
-769 DIIFPGEVETISNHA
+769 DIILPSEVETINYHA
-784 FNGCSNLASIQFP
+784 FESCDNLESIQFP
-797 PSLKSI
+797 PSLKRI
-803 EACAFFGCG
+803 ESYAFSSCG
-812 KLSNINLPGLTNISE
+812 KLSSINLPGLTSISE
-827 GTFSCCWNLKEIK
+827 STFSGCSNLTEVK

-845 ERIGDN
+845 ERIGDK
-851 AFENCTNLNKVY
+851 AFENCDNLNKVY

-939 NGALTVNGKENQD
+939 NGALTVNGKDNQN

-962 NNSAGTLITDGN
+962 NSSAGTLITDGN

-1047 QTAKSG
+1047 QTAQSG

-1081 ADEQNA
+1081 AEEQDA

-1280 YDLTEGDYQ
+1280 FDLTEGDYQ

-1326 DAGINLNGV
+1326 EAGINLNGV
-1335 DGKKV
+1335 NGKKV

-1354 FDGMLNLMKGV
+1354 FDGILNLMKGV

>member
-1 MFCIGVLQGFAQGF
+1 MFCIGVLQGFAVGTFSF

-22 VNWECS
+22 VNWECYLES
-28 LVSCTINIPDGT
+28 AGMTMPDGSW
-40 RKDSTYVT
+40 KDSIYVT
-48 IISASNYGEEVTI
+48 INGASNYGEEVTV
-61 PEVVKYERKEYTITE
+61 PGVVKYEGKDYTITQ
-76 LQGVFRNNPTLK
+76 LGSIFCNNQTLK
-88 KVTLPKSATSLLR
+88 KVTLPKSVTSLSS

-116 QIQYCS
+116 QILYCS
-122 GTFFE
+122 RTFDE

-138 CETIGHATFD
+138 CETIGNATFA

-159 KCKTIESEAFS
+159 KCITIESQAFT
-170 NCSNLQSVGD
+170 NCYNLQSVGD
-180 LSTCTSIGHS
+180 LSSCTTIMYG
-190 AFNKCS
+190 AFQSCS

-207 FLDRFAFSGCY
+207 SLDGSVFEGCS

-233 EDTFDGC
+233 EGTFNGC
-240 TNLKNIDLSNC
+240 TNLKSIDLSNC
-251 TSIEESAFSDC
+251 TSIEGSAFNGCQS
-262 INLTSVGNTALL
+262 LTSVGSTALL
-274 TSIKEYAFSSC
+274 SSIQGSAFVNC
-285 IKLTTINLS
+285 ANLTTIDLS
-294 NCAFIG
+294 NCTFVGENAFSNC
-300 EYAFKGCTKLS
+300 AKLS
-311 NINLSKCKFLGHSA
+311 NINLSKCNLLGNGA
-325 FYQCT
+325 FNNCT
-330 ELTEVDLSSC
+330 NLTEVDLSSC
-340 SSLEESVFSGCS
+340 SSLAESVFRGCS

-381 PLCTTIQK
+381 PLCTTIQI
-389 AAFKKCIQLKSVNL
+389 AAFKECKQLKSVNL

-410 GYKAEYYEAEGA
+410 GKLEYDGAKGA
-422 FMGCT
+422 FYGCN
-427 NLQEVELPNC
+427 NLQEVELPSC
-437 ISIGEYTFYSCTNLQ
+437 INIEKYTFYSC
-452 KVELPNCINIGES
+452 S
-465 TFSSCPKL
+465 KL
-473 KSINI
+473 SSINI
-478 PVCQTIDKEAFA
+478 PVCQTIGEEAFA

-507 GYKCFNGN
+507 GYKCFDGN
-515 TSLTLY
+515 TLLTLY
-521 AKNVPALDRN
+521 AKNVPALDRY
-531 PGTTAESDTL
+531 PGTISDTL

-576 TQFDYDVEANAQAS
+576 TQFNYDVEATAQAS

-625 KMDNLHHLDLADAD
+625 KMDNLHYLDLADAD
-639 IKSSTYQY
+639 VKSNTYDY

-666 DKLLTV
+666 DKLMTV
-672 KLPKSVKYIDQAFNK
+672 KLPKSVKYIDQAFNN

-702 VGDTTDYEYINGG
+702 VGDTTDWNWGGDNNG
-715 AFSDCNNLEEIIF
+715 AFRNCNNLEEIIF
-728 HNCERIGG
+728 HNCEKIGG
-736 CAFIQCCSLQEITLP
+736 SAFYQCNSLQEITLP

-756 IGSFAFDNCNQLK
+756 VGSSAFWYCSQLK
-769 DIIFPGEVETISNHA
+769 DIILPSEVETISDHA
-784 FNGCSNLASIQFP
+784 FDGCGNLSSVQFP
-797 PSLKSI
+797 PSLKRI
-803 EACAFFGCG
+803 ESYAFRDCS
-812 KLSNINLPGLTNISE
+812 KLSNINLPGLTSISE
-827 GTFSCCWNLKEIK
+827 NTFSGCSNLTEIK

-845 ERIGDN
+845 ERIGNN
-851 AFENCTNLNKVY
+851 AFENCSNLNKVY

-939 NGALTVNGKENQD
+939 NGALTVNGKDNQN

-962 NNSAGTLITDGN
+962 NSSAGTLITDGN

-1326 DAGINLNGV
+1326 DAGININGV
-1335 DGKKV
+1335 NGKKV
-1340 TIYAADGTMLASRT
+1340 SIYAADGTMLASRT

>member
-1 MFCIGVLQGFAQGF
+1 MKRLLLLSVMFCIGVLQGFAQYASF

-22 VNWECS
+22 VNWECNLES
-28 LVSCTINIPDGT
+28 AGTTMPDGSW
-40 RKDSTYVT
+40 KDSTYVT
-48 IISASNYGEEVTI
+48 INGASNYGEEVTV
-61 PEVVKYERKEYTITE
+61 PGVVKYEGKDYTITQ
-76 LQGVFRNNPTLK
+76 LGGIFSNNQTLK
-88 KVTLPKSATSLLR
+88 KVTLPKSVTSLNY
-101 TFEGCTL
+101 TFDGCTL
-108 LSEVVNTA
+108 LSEVVNTE
-116 QIQYCS
+116 QILSCS
-122 GTFFE
+122 YAFSN

-138 CETIGHATFD
+138 CETIGSGSFASC
-148 NCYNL
+148 NNL
-153 QSVNLK
+153 QFVNLK
-159 KCKTIESEAFS
+159 RCKTIESQAFL
-170 NCSNLQSVGD
+170 NCSKLQSVGD
-180 LSTCTSIGHS
+180 LSSCTTIGEG
-190 AFNKCS
+190 AFNSCY

-207 FLDRFAFSGCY
+207 SLNGDVFSDCTR
-218 KLEEVKLSKQINKIN
+218 LEEVKLSKQLNQIKWN
-233 EDTFDGC
+233 TFNGC

-251 TSIEESAFSDC
+251 TSIGGNAFAECRS
-262 INLTSVGNTALL
+262 LTSVGNTALL
-274 TSIKEYAFSSC
+274 SSIEGYAFSNC
-285 IKLTTINLS
+285 ANLTNIDLS
-294 NCAFIG
+294 NCTFIG
-300 EYAFKGCTKLS
+300 EWAFRGCPKLS
-311 NINLSKCKFLGHSA
+311 NINLSKCKLLENYA
-325 FYQCT
+325 FIECT

-340 SSLEESVFSGCS
+340 SSLAYGIFAYCS
-352 NLKTIKGIEN
+352 KLKTVKGIEN
-362 FTTIPAYAFEGTG
+362 ITTIPANAFANTG

-381 PLCTTIQK
+381 PLCTTIQEG
-389 AAFKKCIQLKSVNL
+389 AFRGCTQLKS
-403 PKCETIE
+403 ID
-410 GYKAEYYEAEGA
+410 
-422 FMGCT
+422 
-427 NLQEVELPNC
+427 
-437 ISIGEYTFYSCTNLQ
+437 
-452 KVELPNCINIGES
+452 
-465 TFSSCPKL
+465 
-473 KSINI
+473 I
-478 PVCQTIDKEAFA
+478 PVCQSIGMNAFA
-490 YCGNLNEV
+490 SCSRLESV
-498 SLPNTIQKL
+498 SIPNTIKSL

-521 AKNVPALDRN
+521 AKNVPALDRY
-531 PGTTAESDTL
+531 PGNMAETDTL

-576 TQFDYDVEANAQAS
+576 TQFDYDVEATAQAS

-625 KMDNLHHLDLADAD
+625 KMDNLHHLDLSDAD
-639 IKSSTYQY
+639 IKSNSYDY
-647 YTGYSTQD
+647 YTGFSTQD
-655 DILGPHSFADL
+655 DILDPHSFADL

-672 KLPKSVKYIDQAFNK
+672 KLPKSVKYINQAFNN

-702 VGDTTDYEYINGG
+702 VGDTLDNEWSMGG
-715 AFSDCNNLEEIIF
+715 EAFSNCTNLEYIIF
-728 HNCERIGG
+728 HNCEKIGG
-736 CAFIQCCSLQEITLP
+736 SAFYQCNSLQEITLP

-756 IGSFAFDNCNQLK
+756 VGSYAFSQCSQLK
-769 DIIFPGEVETISNHA
+769 DIILPSEVETISYHA
-784 FNGCSNLASIQFP
+784 FEYCNNLASIQFP
-797 PSLKSI
+797 PSLKRI
-803 EACAFFGCG
+803 ESYAFSGCS
-812 KLSNINLPGLTNISE
+812 KLSSINLPGLTSISE
-827 GTFSCCWNLKEIK
+827 NTFNGCSNLTEVK

-851 AFENCTNLNKVY
+851 AFSSCDNLNKVY

-939 NGALTVNGKENQD
+939 NGALTVNGKDNQN

-962 NNSAGTLITDGN
+962 NSSAGTLITDGN

-1047 QTAKSG
+1047 QTAQSG

-1190 GNHTDKTRVV
+1190 GNHTDKTRVG

>member
-1 MFCIGVLQGFAQGF
+1 M
-15 TYTDENG
+15 
-22 VNWECS
+22 
-28 LVSCTINIPDGT
+28 PDGT
-40 RKDSTYVT
+40 RKDTTYVY
-48 IISASNYGEEVTI
+48 INSVSNYGEEVTV
-61 PEVVKYERKEYTITE
+61 PRVVKYEGKEYTITQ
-76 LQGVFRNNPTLK
+76 LGNVFSNNQTLK
-88 KVTLPKSATSLLR
+88 KVTLPKSITSLDN
-101 TFEGCTL
+101 TFQGCTL
-108 LSEVVNTA
+108 LSEVVNTE
-116 QIQYCS
+116 QIQRFGS
-122 GTFFE
+122 STFSN

-133 IDLSN
+133 IDMSN
-138 CETIGHATFD
+138 CEVIAYNAFE
-148 NCYNL
+148 NCNNL

-159 KCKTIESEAFS
+159 KCKTIESNAFS
-170 NCSNLQSVGD
+170 ACSNLQSVGD
-180 LSTCTSIGHS
+180 LSSCTTIGAS
-190 AFNKCS
+190 AFSSCS

-207 FLDRFAFSGCY
+207 SLAWNVFQYCS
-218 KLEEVKLSKQINKIN
+218 KLEEVKLSNQINKIN
-233 EDTFDGC
+233 DDTFGGC
-240 TNLKNIDLSNC
+240 TNLKSIDLSNC
-251 TSIEESAFSDC
+251 TSIGSSAFSEC
-262 INLTSVGNTALL
+262 RSLTSVGNTALL
-274 TSIKEYAFSSC
+274 SSIQGYAFSNC
-285 IKLTTINLS
+285 ANLTNIDLS
-294 NCAFIG
+294 NCTVVGENAFSNC
-300 EYAFKGCTKLS
+300 AKLS
-311 NINLSKCKFLGHSA
+311 NINLSKCKLLGNGA
-325 FYQCT
+325 FSQCI
-330 ELTEVDLSSC
+330 ELTAVDLSSC
-340 SSLEESVFSGCS
+340 SSLAERVFSGCS

-389 AAFKKCIQLKSVNL
+389 GAFTRCMQLKSINL
-403 PKCETIE
+403 PKCESIE
-410 GYKAEYYEAEGA
+410 GYKLEYKEAEGA
-422 FMGCT
+422 FYDCN
-427 NLQEVELPNC
+427 NLQEVDLP
-437 ISIGEYTFYSCTNLQ
+437 S
-452 KVELPNCINIGES
+452 CINIEEYA
-465 TFSSCPKL
+465 FYSCPKL
-473 KSINI
+473 SSINI
-478 PVCQTIDKEAFA
+478 PVCQTIGEEAFA

-515 TSLTLY
+515 TTLTLY
-521 AKNVPALDRN
+521 AKNVPVLDRY
-531 PGTTAESDTL
+531 PGNMAESDTL

-555 LAAYQAADVWNTMS
+555 LAAYQTADVWNTMS
-569 ERIFPLG
+569 ESIFPMG
-576 TQFDYDVEANAQAS
+576 TQFEYNVEATEQAS

-625 KMDNLHHLDLADAD
+625 KMDNLHYLDLADAD
-639 IKSSTYQY
+639 IKSNTYQY
-647 YTGYSTQD
+647 YTGCSTQD

-666 DKLLTV
+666 DKLMTV
-672 KLPKSVKYIDQAFNK
+672 KLPKSVKYIDQAFNN
-687 CSQLRSVEMPENLIC
+687 CRQLRSVEMPENLIC
-702 VGDTTDYEYINGG
+702 IGDSSNWYWGDLNNG
-715 AFSDCNNLEEIIF
+715 AFSYCTNLEEIIF
-728 HNCERIGG
+728 HNCEKIGG
-736 CAFIQCCSLQEITLP
+736 HAFYQCHSLQEITLP

-756 IGSFAFDNCNQLK
+756 VGSFAFSQCDQLVG
-769 DIIFPGEVETISNHA
+769 IILPNEVETIGEDA
-784 FNGCSNLASIQFP
+784 FEYCFNLSSVQFP
-797 PSLKSI
+797 PSLKRI
-803 EACAFFGCG
+803 EANAFSSCNS
-812 KLSNINLPGLTNISE
+812 LSSINLPGLTSISVN
-827 GTFSCCWNLKEIK
+827 TFSGCSNLTEVK

-845 ERIGDN
+845 ERIGDR
-851 AFENCTNLNKVY
+851 AFEGCSNLTKVY

-939 NGALTVNGKENQD
+939 NGALTVNGKDNQN

-962 NNSAGTLITDGN
+962 NSSAGTLITDGN

-1047 QTAKSG
+1047 QTAQSG

-1081 ADEQNA
+1081 AEEQDA

-1280 YDLTEGDYQ
+1280 FDLTEGDYQ

-1326 DAGINLNGV
+1326 EAGINLNGV
-1335 DGKKV
+1335 NGKKV

-1354 FDGMLNLMKGV
+1354 FDGILNLMKGV

>member
-1 MFCIGVLQGFAQGF
+1 MFCIGVLQGFAQSTSF

-28 LVSCTINIPDGT
+28 LNYTSLAMPDGSW
-40 RKDSTYVT
+40 KDSTYVY
-48 IISASNYGEEVTI
+48 INGASNYGEEVTV
-61 PEVVKYERKEYTITE
+61 PGVVKYEEKDYTITAF
-76 LQGVFRNNPTLK
+76 GSVFYNSQTLK
-88 KVTLPKSATSLLR
+88 KVTLPKSATSLSS

-108 LSEVVNTA
+108 LSEVVNTD
-116 QIQYCS
+116 QILYCS
-122 GTFFE
+122 RTFNE
-127 CSSLKS
+127 CRSLKS

-138 CETIGHATFD
+138 CETIGNATFA

-159 KCKTIESEAFS
+159 KCITIESQAFT
-170 NCSNLQSVGD
+170 NCNNLQSVGD
-180 LSTCTSIGHS
+180 LSSCTTIMYG
-190 AFNKCS
+190 AFQSCS
-196 SLKSIDISNCN
+196 SLKSIDISNCTS
-207 FLDRFAFSGCY
+207 LGEEAFADCS

-233 EDTFDGC
+233 DDTFSGC
-240 TNLKNIDLSNC
+240 TNLKSIDLSNC
-251 TSIEESAFSDC
+251 TSIGGSAFNGCQS
-262 INLTSVGNTALL
+262 LTSVGNTALL
-274 TSIKEYAFSSC
+274 SSIQGNAFSGC
-285 IKLTTINLS
+285 TNLTTIDLSNSTFVGENAFS
-294 NCAFIG
+294 NCA
-300 EYAFKGCTKLS
+300 KLS
-311 NINLSKCKFLGHSA
+311 NINLSKCNLLGYGA
-325 FYQCT
+325 FNNCT
-330 ELTEVDLSSC
+330 NLTEVDLSSC
-340 SSLEESVFSGCS
+340 SSLAESVFRGCS

-362 FTTIPAYAFEGTG
+362 FTTIPAYAFEGIG

-381 PLCTTIQK
+381 PLCTTIQEG
-389 AAFKKCIQLKSVNL
+389 AFRTCSQLKS
-403 PKCETIE
+403 ID
-410 GYKAEYYEAEGA
+410 
-422 FMGCT
+422 
-427 NLQEVELPNC
+427 
-437 ISIGEYTFYSCTNLQ
+437 
-452 KVELPNCINIGES
+452 
-465 TFSSCPKL
+465 
-473 KSINI
+473 I
-478 PVCQTIDKEAFA
+478 PVCQSIGMNAFA
-490 YCGNLNEV
+490 SCSRLE
-498 SLPNTIQKL
+498 SASIPNTIKSL

-515 TSLTLY
+515 TTLTLY

-541 ALGKNVLIIVPEES
+541 ALGKNVLIIVPKES

-569 ERIFPLG
+569 ERIFPMG
-576 TQFDYDVEANAQAS
+576 TQFNYDVEATAQAS

-625 KMDNLHHLDLADAD
+625 KMDNLHYLDLADAD
-639 IKSSTYQY
+639 VKSNTYNY

-666 DKLLTV
+666 DKLMTV
-672 KLPKSVKYIDQAFNK
+672 KLPKSVKYIDLAFNN
-687 CSQLRSVEMPENLIC
+687 CRQLRSVEMPENLIC
-702 VGDTTDYEYINGG
+702 VGDTADWNWNKDGG
-715 AFSDCNNLEEIIF
+715 AFGNCTNLEEIIF
-728 HNCERIGG
+728 HNCEKIGG
-736 CAFIQCCSLQEITLP
+736 KAFYQCNSLQEITLP

-756 IGSFAFDNCNQLK
+756 IGSYAFNYCNQLK
-769 DIIFPGEVETISNHA
+769 DIILPNEVETIGEHA
-784 FNGCSNLASIQFP
+784 FEFCYNLSSVQFP
-797 PSLKSI
+797 PSLKRI
-803 EACAFFGCG
+803 EANAFYCCIS
-812 KLSNINLPGLTNISE
+812 LSSINLPGLTSISE
-827 GTFSCCWNLKEIK
+827 NTFSGCSNLTEVK

-851 AFENCTNLNKVY
+851 AFSNCDNLTKVY

-927 RFEGTPDIDIKN
+927 RFEGNPDIDIKN

-962 NNSAGTLITDGN
+962 NSSAGTLITDGN

-1047 QTAKSG
+1047 QTAQSG

-1185 LTLSD
+1185 LALSD

-1210 LDCDAAKFAAINDA
+1210 LDCDAAKFAAISDA

-1326 DAGINLNGV
+1326 DAGININGV

>member
-1 MFCIGVLQGFAQGF
+1 MKRLLLLSVMFCIGVLQGFAQSTSF

-28 LVSCTINIPDGT
+28 LNYTSLAMPDGSW
-40 RKDSTYVT
+40 KDSTYVY
-48 IISASNYGEEVTI
+48 INGASNYGEEVTV
-61 PEVVKYERKEYTITE
+61 PGVVKYEEKDYTIT
-76 LQGVFRNNPTLK
+76 QIGSIFCNNQTLK
-88 KVTLPKSATSLLR
+88 KVTLPKSVTSLSS

-108 LSEVVNTA
+108 LSEVVNTD
-116 QIQYCS
+116 QILYCS
-122 GTFFE
+122 RTFNE
-127 CSSLKS
+127 CRSLKS

-138 CETIGHATFD
+138 CETIGNATFA

-159 KCKTIESEAFS
+159 KCITIESQAFT
-170 NCSNLQSVGD
+170 NCNNLQSVGD
-180 LSTCTSIGHS
+180 LSSCTTIMYG
-190 AFNKCS
+190 AFQSCS
-196 SLKSIDISNCN
+196 SLKSIDISNCTS
-207 FLDRFAFSGCY
+207 LGEEAFADCS

-233 EDTFDGC
+233 DDTFSGC
-240 TNLKNIDLSNC
+240 TNLKSIDLSNC
-251 TSIEESAFSDC
+251 TSIGGSAFNGCQS
-262 INLTSVGNTALL
+262 LTSVGNTALL
-274 TSIKEYAFSSC
+274 SSIQGNAFSGC
-285 IKLTTINLS
+285 TNLTTIDLSNSTFVGENAFS
-294 NCAFIG
+294 NCA
-300 EYAFKGCTKLS
+300 KLS
-311 NINLSKCKFLGHSA
+311 NINLSKCNLLGYGA
-325 FYQCT
+325 FNNCT
-330 ELTEVDLSSC
+330 NLTEVDLSSC
-340 SSLEESVFSGCS
+340 SSLAESVFRGCS

-362 FTTIPAYAFEGTG
+362 FTTIPAYAFEGIG

-381 PLCTTIQK
+381 PLCTTIQEG
-389 AAFKKCIQLKSVNL
+389 AFRTCSQLKS
-403 PKCETIE
+403 ID
-410 GYKAEYYEAEGA
+410 
-422 FMGCT
+422 
-427 NLQEVELPNC
+427 
-437 ISIGEYTFYSCTNLQ
+437 
-452 KVELPNCINIGES
+452 
-465 TFSSCPKL
+465 
-473 KSINI
+473 I
-478 PVCQTIDKEAFA
+478 PVCQSIGMNAFA
-490 YCGNLNEV
+490 SCSRLE
-498 SLPNTIQKL
+498 SASIPNTIKSL

-515 TSLTLY
+515 TTLTLY

-541 ALGKNVLIIVPEES
+541 ALGKNVLIIVPKES

-569 ERIFPLG
+569 ERIFPMG
-576 TQFDYDVEANAQAS
+576 TQFNYDVEATAQAS

-625 KMDNLHHLDLADAD
+625 KMDNLHYLDLADAD
-639 IKSSTYQY
+639 VKSNTYDY

-666 DKLLTV
+666 DKLMTV
-672 KLPKSVKYIDQAFNK
+672 KLPKSVKYIDQAFNN

-702 VGDTTDYEYINGG
+702 IGNSYDDEWSMNGG
-715 AFSDCNNLEEIIF
+715 AFRDCNNLEEIIF

-736 CAFIQCCSLQEITLP
+736 CAFYQCNSLQEITLP

-756 IGSFAFDNCNQLK
+756 VGSFAFYNCNQLK
-769 DIIFPGEVETISNHA
+769 DIILPSEVETISYHA
-784 FNGCSNLASIQFP
+784 FESCYNLASIQFP
-797 PSLKSI
+797 PSLKRI
-803 EACAFFGCG
+803 ESYAFSVCG
-812 KLSNINLPGLTNISE
+812 NLSSINLPGLTSISE
-827 GTFSCCWNLKEIK
+827 NTFYGCSNLTEVK

-851 AFENCTNLNKVY
+851 AFSNCFNLTKVY

-939 NGALTVNGKENQD
+939 NGALTVNGKDNQN

-962 NNSAGTLITDGN
+962 NSSAGTLITDGN

-1047 QTAKSG
+1047 QTAQSG

-1335 DGKKV
+1335 NGKKV